1 MFLLVNQGSSRR
13 QTSKPNHFQAT
24 RITSPHLAAR
34 ASFPHGVHQQVCK
47 LDKSTRN
54 SISFHPHVIIIIEDQ
69 HRNICFL
76 KMNKRRRTSSVASR
90 GTEDDPDD
98 VQPEPTKRRRKLDP
112 SDLCQQLYDVLRN
125 QKREDGTLLCD
136 AFIRVPKRRQEPG
149 YYEVVSNPI
158 DLLKVQQKLK
168 TDEYRDM
175 DDLAADIQLMVNNAK
190 AFYMR
195 TSPEYKDATEL
206 WELCLTTKNRIMDEY
221 EDSEQKG
228 KIILKVGRLAR
239 KVTTRQD
246 DAEDTSESSTNP
258 DEESMQPYEDLFAA
272 VMTAT
277 DPQDNNRPLNTPFQL
292 RPSKKLYPE
301 YYEVIENPVDLKTVA
316 RRIQEGAYASL
327 IEMERD
333 LMLMCRNACQFNEP
347 GSQIYKDAKLLKK
360 IIVSAAKKQE
370 SNAGG
375 MLPKSMS
382 TVTSTRSKRGRSAV
396 QSLVAATAALADED
410 EDESDDEE
418 EDVNDGEESDNPQWQ
433 LFQTIKTAP
442 NSQGVRMSE
451 YYWKL
456 PSKRN
461 YPDYYK
467 AIKNP
472 ISLYQ
477 IRTKIKKGEYGTV
490 SEVAGDM
497 NIMFENAKKYNVH
510 TSRLYKCA
518 AKLQKIMQ
526 EKVQEL
532 LEFDQDSESDSDSEN
547 NLQQPKLIKR
557 ASNVLTRG
565 KYKDNVPLKKR
576 LHVLV
581 KCVMEYVCE
590 DGRQPMLMFME
601 KPSKK
606 LYADYYQIIQEPIDM
621 LGIEA
626 NIKAEKY
633 QSENELIA
641 DFKLMFNN
649 CRQYNEEGSLIYE
662 DANVLE
668 KVLMDK
674 VKELGPLSESGKPV
688 KSAASTPTRN
698 VGRPKKVVPLHVQK
712 LRTMYDTIK
721 EYHDTKGRQ
730 LSQIFM
736 KLPNKNE
743 YPDYYEVIKQPMN
756 MEKIASILKNNGYD
770 SLDELVSDFILM
782 FDNACKYNEPD
793 SQIYKDALILQ
804 RLVLQTKVQL
814 SEDDESVPDVAAAVQ
829 EILATIFTALYNHQD
844 EEGRCYSDSMAEL
857 PEHDIID
864 GKKVRGLSLDLIKR
878 RLDRGAYKRL
888 DRFQEDVFTC
898 LERARKLSRSDSQ
911 PFEDSVELQAFFL
924 RTRDDVTRSG
934 DLLHSPALN
943 YTLLNL
949 SEQVAD
955 LKRAKLQQELSLP
968 QEEESCD
975 ASDVKDVGNVSNV
988 GNTVSGGGV
997 AMSFNQEVYRPGD
1010 FVYVE
1015 PTERGMELS
1024 VMLIERLWTNA
1035 EGQQMLYGNVFYRP
1049 SETYHVASRKFIE
1062 KELFKSD
1069 SHLAVP
1075 LAKVAGRCSVL
1086 SVKDYFRMRPEGFPE
1101 KDVYVCESR
1110 YSTKARA
1117 FKKIKV
1123 WNFDPEHLKLV
1134 PRERPLETK
1143 RVVSVYKERLE
1154 KHKEEIAELEEGEKL
1169 IEKEKPNVITFN
1181 SDDME
1186 NTYFEQYNTCVGPI
1200 KTGDFVYVATDGGRQ
1215 QISQVDTIWSTK
1227 DGKCFFKG
1235 PWLLMPP
1242 EIPHAPTKLFYKQ
1255 EIFLSTV
1262 DGTHPI
1268 VAIVG
1273 KCAVLDYGEYVCSR
1287 PTEIPEDD
1295 VFICESTYDEGK
1307 NLMRK
1312 LGTEGLKK
1320 FNHSSEVTD
1329 DEIYFFRRPIN
1340 PPKEASPLLPKLES
1354 DILNMG
1360 VGLGVGVGVG
1370 VGEDSMDAGGPPS
1383 VGSTEAQPI
1392 LSNIQ
1397 TPVSAKKKATGKK
1410 LVTGYIL
1417 YSSKMRTQ
1425 ITQNNPES
1433 SFGEISRIVGNE
1445 WRKLPAGEKQA
1456 WEERAI
1462 KMNEDGGQIVNKPV
1476 AVMGVGPQPD
1486 QVFECCWDGCDWQF
1500 EDMTDCIDHCIAEQ
1514 NGHVQAS
1521 FANATADVEFQ
1532 CQWRGCGRTKKS
1544 VPPFPSVQRLARHV
1558 KEVHILKSNGR
1569 VVPPAERSK
1578 NYMASKGPTILPPME
1593 TETSAAATQT
1603 SGVPAVKQPEP
1614 VFITVPPRPSRVLH
1628 SDAYLRYIEGLNT
1641 ENRYISN
1648 WDKQMNASA
1657 ENTQIPDVAKLPA
1670 EWLGN
1675 GVGNHGNVVNAL
1687 WTLRDMM
1694 MRDVLAINKSL

>member
-1 MFLLVNQGSSRR
+1 MASIMSCVIVDYSSRTNFKYR
-13 QTSKPNHFQAT
+13 S
-24 RITSPHLAAR
+24 
-34 ASFPHGVHQQVCK
+34 G
-47 LDKSTRN
+47 
-54 SISFHPHVIIIIEDQ
+54 
-69 HRNICFL
+69 

-90 GTEDDPDD
+90 GTEDDGEDLP
-98 VQPEPTKRRRKLDP
+98 PEPTKRRKKLDP

-125 QKREDGTLLCD
+125 QKKEDGTLLCD

-195 TSPEYKDATEL
+195 TSPEYKDASEL
-206 WELCLTTKNRIMDEY
+206 WELCINTKNRIMEEY
-221 EDSEQKG
+221 EDPEPKG
-228 KIILKVGRLAR
+228 KLILKVGRLAR
-239 KVTTRQD
+239 KATLKQD

-258 DEESMQPYEDLFAA
+258 DEETMQQFEDLFAA

-277 DPQDNNRPLNTPFQL
+277 DPMDNNRPLHIVFQL
-292 RPSKKLYPE
+292 KPSKKLYPE
-301 YYEVIENPVDLKTVA
+301 YYDVIETPVDLKTVA
-316 RRIQEGAYASL
+316 RKIQEGAYSG
-327 IEMERD
+327 IGDMEKD
-333 LMLMCRNACQFNEP
+333 LMLMCRNACHFNEP

-360 IIVSAAKKQE
+360 IITAAARKQD
-370 SNAGG
+370 SVLGNNSIK
-375 MLPKSMS
+375 MTS
-382 TVTSTRSKRGRSAV
+382 TAPSTRSKRGSRTMA
-396 QSLVAATAALADED
+396 QSLIAQTATLPDED
-410 EDESDDEE
+410 EESDDEE
-418 EDVNDGEESDNPQWQ
+418 EEPAETEEADNPQWQ
-433 LFQTIKTAP
+433 LFQTIRTAP
-442 NSQGVRMSE
+442 NNQGVRMSE
-451 YYWKL
+451 YFWKL
-456 PSKRN
+456 PSKRL

-467 AIKNP
+467 MIKNP
-472 ISLYQ
+472 ISLLQ

-497 NIMFENAKKYNVH
+497 NIMFENAKKYNIH

-518 AKLQKIMQ
+518 VKLQKIMQ

-532 LEFDQDSESDSDSEN
+532 LEFDQDSDSDSESEN
-547 NLQQPKLIKR
+547 SSQQPKLIKR
-557 ASNVLTRG
+557 ASNLLTRG
-565 KYKDNVPLKKR
+565 KYKDNIPLKKR
-576 LHVLV
+576 LYALV
-581 KCVMEYVCE
+581 KCVIEYVCE

-606 LYADYYQIIQEPIDM
+606 LYPDYYQVIAEPIDM
-621 LGIEA
+621 LAIEA

-633 QSENELIA
+633 QSENELIQ

-662 DANVLE
+662 DANTLE

-674 VKELGPLSESGKPV
+674 VKELGPLPEAIKP
-688 KSAASTPTRN
+688 KSTASTPTRN
-698 VGRPKKVVPLHVQK
+698 VGRPKKVVPLHLQK

-721 EYHDTKGRQ
+721 DYHDAKGRQ
-730 LSQIFM
+730 LSLIFM

-756 MEKIASILKNNGYD
+756 MEKIASTLKNNGYE

-804 RLVLQTKVQL
+804 RLVLQTKLQL
-814 SEDDESVPDVAAAVQ
+814 SEDDESVPDVSAAVQ

-857 PEHDIID
+857 PEHDIVD

-878 RLDRGAYKRL
+878 RLDRGVYKRL

-898 LERARKLSRSDSQ
+898 LERARRLSRTDSQ

-924 RTRDDVTRSG
+924 RTRDEVTRGG

-943 YTLLNL
+943 YTLLDL
-949 SEQVAD
+949 SAQVAE
-955 LKRAKLQQELSLP
+955 LKRVKHQQELTMP
-968 QEEESCD
+968 NEDESCD
-975 ASDVKDVGNVSNV
+975 GNETKDSETNTSTESN
-988 GNTVSGGGV
+988 NDGGGS
-997 AMSFNQEVYRPGD
+997 MSFNQEVYRAGD
-1010 FVYVE
+1010 FAYIE
-1015 PTERGMELS
+1015 PTERGMEYS
-1024 VMLIERLWTNA
+1024 VVLIERLWTNT
-1035 EGQQMLYGNVFYRP
+1035 EGQQMLYGNLFYRP
-1049 SETYHVASRKFIE
+1049 SETYHVASRKFLD

-1069 SHLAVP
+1069 AHVAVP
-1075 LAKVAGRCSVL
+1075 LAKVAGRCCVL
-1086 SVKDYFRMRPEGFPE
+1086 SVKDYFRMQPEGFLE

-1123 WNFDPEHLKLV
+1123 WNFDPDHLKLI
-1134 PRERPLETK
+1134 PREKPLEPK
-1143 RVVSVYKERLE
+1143 RVISVYKERLE

-1169 IEKEKPNVITFN
+1169 TEKERPNVILYN
-1181 SDDME
+1181 PDDTE
-1186 NTYFEQYNTCVGPI
+1186 NTYYEQYNTCAGSV

-1215 QISQVDTIWSTK
+1215 QIAQVDAIWATK
-1227 DGKCFFKG
+1227 DGKCYFKG
-1235 PWLLMPP
+1235 PWLLMPG
-1242 EIPHAPTKLFYKQ
+1242 EVPHAPTKLFYKQ
-1255 EIFLSTV
+1255 ELFLSTV

-1273 KCAVLDYGEYVCSR
+1273 KCAVLDYGEYICSR

-1295 VFICESTYDEGK
+1295 IYICESLYDESK
-1307 NLMRK
+1307 NLMKK
-1312 LGTEGLKK
+1312 LSQEGLKK
-1320 FNHSSEVTD
+1320 FNHSAAVTE

-1340 PPKEASPLLPKLES
+1340 PAKEASPLLPKLEP
-1354 DILNMG
+1354 DVLGMG

-1383 VGSTEAQPI
+1383 VGSTEAQPV
-1392 LSNIQ
+1392 LSNTQ
-1397 TPVSAKKKATGKK
+1397 TPVSSKKKTAGKK

-1462 KMNEDGGQIVNKPV
+1462 KMNEDGGQLKGTSIT
-1476 AVMGVGPQPD
+1476 VGTNALQD
-1486 QVFECCWDGCDWQF
+1486 VVYECCWDNCDWQF

-1514 NGHVQAS
+1514 NGHVQSS
-1521 FANATADVEFQ
+1521 FTNAAPDVEFQ

-1569 VVPPAERSK
+1569 IIPPLERSK

-1593 TETSAAATQT
+1593 TAAATQT
-1603 SGVPAVKQPEP
+1603 SIVPVAKQPEP
-1614 VFITVPPRPSRVLH
+1614 MFVAVPPRPSRVLH
-1628 SDAYLRYIEGLNT
+1628 SDAYLRYIEGLNV

-1648 WDKQMNASA
+1648 WDKQMNATP
-1657 ENTQIPDVAKLPA
+1657 ENTQIPDITKLPA

-1687 WTLRDMM
+1687 WTLRNMM
-1694 MRDVLAINKSL
+1694 MRDVLAINKTL

>member
-1 MFLLVNQGSSRR
+1 
-13 QTSKPNHFQAT
+13 
-24 RITSPHLAAR
+24 
-34 ASFPHGVHQQVCK
+34 
-47 LDKSTRN
+47 
-54 SISFHPHVIIIIEDQ
+54 
-69 HRNICFL
+69 
-76 KMNKRRRTSSVASR
+76 MNKRRRTSSVASR
-90 GTEDDPDD
+90 GTEDDGDD
-98 VQPEPTKRRRKLDP
+98 IPPEPTKRRKKLDP

-149 YYEVVSNPI
+149 YYEVVTNPI

-206 WELCLTTKNRIMDEY
+206 WELCVNTKNRIMEEY
-221 EDSEQKG
+221 EDPEPKG
-228 KIILKVGRLAR
+228 KLILKVGRLAR
-239 KVTTRQD
+239 KATTKQD

-258 DEESMQPYEDLFAA
+258 DEETMQLFEDLFAA

-277 DPQDNNRPLNTPFQL
+277 DPADNNRPLHTMFQL
-292 RPSKKLYPE
+292 KPSKKLYPE
-301 YYEVIENPVDLKTVA
+301 YYDVIETPVDLKTVA
-316 RRIQEGAYASL
+316 RKIQEGVYSCVAD
-327 IEMERD
+327 MEKD

-360 IIVSAAKKQE
+360 IITAAARKQD
-370 SNAGG
+370 SG
-375 MLPKSMS
+375 LSSSIPKIA
-382 TVTSTRSKRGRSAV
+382 TTAPSTRSKRGSRTMA
-396 QSLVAATAALADED
+396 QSLIAQTASLPDED
-410 EDESDDEE
+410 EESDDEDE
-418 EDVNDGEESDNPQWQ
+418 EPAETEEADNPQWQ
-433 LFQTIKTAP
+433 LFQTIRTAP
-442 NSQGVRMSE
+442 NNQGVRMSE
-451 YYWKL
+451 YFWKL
-456 PSKRN
+456 PPKRL

-467 AIKNP
+467 MIKNP
-472 ISLYQ
+472 ISLLQ
-477 IRTKIKKGEYGTV
+477 IRTKIKKGQYGTV

-497 NIMFENAKKYNVH
+497 NIMFENAKKYNIH

-518 AKLQKIMQ
+518 VKLQKIMQ

-532 LEFDQDSESDSDSEN
+532 LEFDQDSDSDSEFEN
-547 NLQQPKLIKR
+547 SSHQPKLIKR
-557 ASNVLTRG
+557 ASNLLTRG
-565 KYKDNVPLKKR
+565 KYKDNIPLKKR
-576 LHVLV
+576 LYALV

-606 LYADYYQIIQEPIDM
+606 LYPDYYQVIAEPIDM
-621 LGIEA
+621 LAIEA

-633 QSENELIA
+633 QSENELIQ

-662 DANVLE
+662 DANTLE

-674 VKELGPLSESGKPV
+674 VKELGPLPETPKPT
-688 KSAASTPTRN
+688 KSSASTPTRN
-698 VGRPKKVVPLHVQK
+698 VGRPKKVVPLHLQK
-712 LRTMYDTIK
+712 LKTMYDTIK
-721 EYHDTKGRQ
+721 DYHDAKGRQ
-730 LSQIFM
+730 LSLIFM

-756 MEKIASILKNNGYD
+756 MEKIASTLKNNGYD
-770 SLDELVSDFILM
+770 NLDELVSDFILM

-804 RLVLQTKVQL
+804 RLVLQTKLQL
-814 SEDDESVPDVAAAVQ
+814 SEDDESVPDVSAAIQ

-857 PEHDIID
+857 PEHDIVD

-878 RLDRGAYKRL
+878 RLDRGVYKRL

-898 LERARKLSRSDSQ
+898 LERARRLSRTDSQ

-924 RTRDDVTRSG
+924 RTRDEVTRGG

-943 YTLLNL
+943 YTLLDL
-949 SEQVAD
+949 SAQVAE
-955 LKRAKLQQELSLP
+955 LKRVKQQQELTLP
-968 QEEESCD
+968 NEEESCD
-975 ASDVKDVGNVSNV
+975 GNDTKDSETNANTEGSNSDN
-988 GNTVSGGGV
+988 GGS
-997 AMSFNQEVYRPGD
+997 MSFNQEVYRAGD
-1010 FVYVE
+1010 FAYIE
-1015 PTERGMELS
+1015 PTERGMEYS
-1024 VMLIERLWTNA
+1024 VVLIERLWTNA
-1035 EGQQMLYGNVFYRP
+1035 EGQQMLYGNLFYRP
-1049 SETYHVASRKFIE
+1049 SETYHVASRKFLD

-1069 SHLAVP
+1069 AHVAVP
-1075 LAKVAGRCSVL
+1075 LSKVAGRCCVL
-1086 SVKDYFRMRPEGFPE
+1086 SVKDYFRMQPEGFLE

-1123 WNFDPEHLKLV
+1123 WNFDPDHLKLV
-1134 PRERPLETK
+1134 SRDKPLEPK
-1143 RVVSVYKERLE
+1143 RVISVYKERLE
-1154 KHKEEIAELEEGEKL
+1154 KHKEEIAELEEGEKPT
-1169 IEKEKPNVITFN
+1169 EKERPNVIVYN
-1181 SDDME
+1181 PDDTE
-1186 NTYFEQYNTCVGPI
+1186 NTYYEQYNTCAGSV

-1215 QISQVDTIWSTK
+1215 QIAQIDAIWSTK
-1227 DGKCFFKG
+1227 DGKCYFKG
-1235 PWLLMPP
+1235 PWLLMPA
-1242 EIPHAPTKLFYKQ
+1242 EVPHTPTKLFYKQ
-1255 EIFLSTV
+1255 ELFLSTV

-1273 KCAVLDYGEYVCSR
+1273 KCSVLDYGEYICSR

-1295 VFICESTYDEGK
+1295 IYICESLYDESK
-1307 NLMRK
+1307 NLMKK
-1312 LGTEGLKK
+1312 LGQEGLKK
-1320 FNHSSEVTD
+1320 FSHSTAVTE

-1340 PPKEASPLLPKLES
+1340 PAKVPGDVAQTQNQVKSVTPSSTQFEMEASPLLPKLEP
-1354 DILNMG
+1354 DVLGMG

-1383 VGSTEAQPI
+1383 VGSAEAQPV
-1392 LSNIQ
+1392 LSNTQ
-1397 TPVSAKKKATGKK
+1397 TPVSTKKKTAGKK

-1462 KMNEDGGQIVNKPV
+1462 KMNEDGGQLKGTSVS
-1476 AVMGVGPQPD
+1476 VGTNSVQD
-1486 QVFECCWDGCDWQF
+1486 VVYECCWDNCDWQF

-1514 NGHVQAS
+1514 NGHVQSS
-1521 FANATADVEFQ
+1521 FANASNDVEFQ

-1569 VVPPAERSK
+1569 IIPPSERSK

-1603 SGVPAVKQPEP
+1603 SNVPATKQPEP
-1614 VFITVPPRPSRVLH
+1614 MFVAVPPRPSRVLH
-1628 SDAYLRYIEGLNT
+1628 SDAYLRYIEALNV

-1648 WDKQMNASA
+1648 WDKQMNANSD
-1657 ENTQIPDVAKLPA
+1657 NTQIPDVTKLPA

-1687 WTLRDMM
+1687 WTLRNMM
-1694 MRDVLAINKSL
+1694 MRDVLAINKTL

>member
-1 MFLLVNQGSSRR
+1 MASS
-13 QTSKPNHFQAT
+13 
-24 RITSPHLAAR
+24 
-34 ASFPHGVHQQVCK
+34 
-47 LDKSTRN
+47 KSC
-54 SISFHPHVIIIIEDQ
+54 VIVDY
-69 HRNICFL
+69 RSG

-90 GTEDDPDD
+90 GTEDDGEDLP
-98 VQPEPTKRRRKLDP
+98 PEPTKRRKKLDP

-125 QKREDGTLLCD
+125 QKKEDGTLLCD

-206 WELCLTTKNRIMDEY
+206 WELCTNTKNRIMEEY
-221 EDSEQKG
+221 EDPEPKG
-228 KIILKVGRLAR
+228 KLILKVGRLAR
-239 KVTTRQD
+239 KATLKQD

-258 DEESMQPYEDLFAA
+258 DEETMQQFEDLFAA

-277 DPQDNNRPLNTPFQL
+277 DPTDNNRPLHTMFQL
-292 RPSKKLYPE
+292 KPSKKLYPE
-301 YYEVIENPVDLKTVA
+301 YYDVIETPVDLKTVA
-316 RRIQEGAYASL
+316 RKIQEGAYNG
-327 IEMERD
+327 IGDMEKD
-333 LMLMCRNACQFNEP
+333 LMLMCRNACHFNEP

-360 IIVSAAKKQE
+360 IITTAAKRQDTGLGNNSIKI
-370 SNAGG
+370 A
-375 MLPKSMS
+375 S
-382 TVTSTRSKRGRSAV
+382 TAPSTRSKRGSRTMA
-396 QSLVAATAALADED
+396 QSLIAQTALLPDED
-410 EDESDDEE
+410 EESDDEE
-418 EDVNDGEESDNPQWQ
+418 EESPETEEADNPQWQ
-433 LFQTIKTAP
+433 LFQTIRTAP
-442 NSQGVRMSE
+442 NNQGVRMSE
-451 YYWKL
+451 YFWKL
-456 PSKRN
+456 PSKRL

-467 AIKNP
+467 MIKNP
-472 ISLYQ
+472 ISLLQ

-497 NIMFENAKKYNVH
+497 NIMFENAKKYNIH

-518 AKLQKIMQ
+518 VKLQKIMQ

-532 LEFDQDSESDSDSEN
+532 LEFDQDSDSDSESEN
-547 NLQQPKLIKR
+547 SSQQPKLIKR
-557 ASNVLTRG
+557 ASNLLTRG
-565 KYKDNVPLKKR
+565 KYKDNIPLKKR
-576 LHVLV
+576 LYALV
-581 KCVMEYVCE
+581 KCVIEYVCE
-590 DGRQPMLMFME
+590 DGGRQPMLMFME

-606 LYADYYQIIQEPIDM
+606 LYPDYYQVIAEPIDM
-621 LGIEA
+621 LAIEA

-633 QSENELIA
+633 QNENELIQ

-662 DANVLE
+662 DANTLE

-674 VKELGPLSESGKPV
+674 VKELGPLPELIKP
-688 KSAASTPTRN
+688 KSTASTPTRN
-698 VGRPKKVVPLHVQK
+698 VGRPKKVVPLHLQK

-721 EYHDTKGRQ
+721 DYHDAKGRQ
-730 LSQIFM
+730 LSLIFM

-756 MEKIASILKNNGYD
+756 MEKIASSLKNNGYD

-804 RLVLQTKVQL
+804 RLVLQTKLQL
-814 SEDDESVPDVAAAVQ
+814 SEDDESVPDVSAAIQ

-857 PEHDIID
+857 PEHDIIE
-864 GKKVRGLSLDLIKR
+864 GKKIRGLSLDLIKR
-878 RLDRGAYKRL
+878 RLDRGVYKRL
-888 DRFQEDVFTC
+888 DRFQEDVFIC
-898 LERARKLSRSDSQ
+898 LERARRLSRTDSQ

-924 RTRDDVTRSG
+924 RTRDEITRGG
-934 DLLHSPALN
+934 DLLHSPSLN
-943 YTLLNL
+943 YTLLDL
-949 SEQVAD
+949 SAQVAE
-955 LKRAKLQQELSLP
+955 LKRVKHQQELTMP
-968 QEEESCD
+968 NEDESCD
-975 ASDVKDVGNVSNV
+975 GNETKDSETNTNTEGNHND
-988 GNTVSGGGV
+988 GGGS
-997 AMSFNQEVYRPGD
+997 MSFNQEVYRAGD
-1010 FVYVE
+1010 FAYIE
-1015 PTERGMELS
+1015 PTERGMEYS
-1024 VMLIERLWTNA
+1024 VVLIERLWTNT
-1035 EGQQMLYGNVFYRP
+1035 EGQQMLYGNLFYRP
-1049 SETYHVASRKFIE
+1049 SETYHVASRKFLD

-1069 SHLAVP
+1069 AHVAVP
-1075 LAKVAGRCSVL
+1075 LIKVAGRCCVL
-1086 SVKDYFRMRPEGFPE
+1086 SVKDYFRMQPEGFLE

-1123 WNFDPEHLKLV
+1123 WNFDPDHLKLI
-1134 PRERPLETK
+1134 PREKPLEPK
-1143 RVVSVYKERLE
+1143 RVISVYKERLE

-1169 IEKEKPNVITFN
+1169 TEKERPNVILYN
-1181 SDDME
+1181 PDDTE
-1186 NTYFEQYNTCVGPI
+1186 NTYYEQYNTCAGSV

-1215 QISQVDTIWSTK
+1215 QIAQVDAIWATK
-1227 DGKCFFKG
+1227 DGKCYFKG
-1235 PWLLMPP
+1235 PWLLMPG
-1242 EIPHAPTKLFYKQ
+1242 EVPHAPTKLFYKQ
-1255 EIFLSTV
+1255 ELFLSTV

-1273 KCAVLDYGEYVCSR
+1273 KCAVLDYGEYICSR

-1295 VFICESTYDEGK
+1295 IYICESLYDESK
-1307 NLMRK
+1307 NLMKK
-1312 LGTEGLKK
+1312 LNQEGLKK
-1320 FNHSSEVTD
+1320 FNHSATVTE

-1340 PPKEASPLLPKLES
+1340 PAKVPGDVAQTQNQVKSVTPSSAQFEMEASPLLPKLEP
-1354 DILNMG
+1354 DVLGMG

-1383 VGSTEAQPI
+1383 VGSTEAQPV

-1397 TPVSAKKKATGKK
+1397 TPVSSKKKTAGKK

-1462 KMNEDGGQIVNKPV
+1462 KMNEDGGQLKGSSIT
-1476 AVMGVGPQPD
+1476 VGSNALQD
-1486 QVFECCWDGCDWQF
+1486 VVYECCWDNCDWQF

-1514 NGHVQAS
+1514 NGHVQSS
-1521 FANATADVEFQ
+1521 FTNAAPDVDFQ

-1558 KEVHILKSNGR
+1558 KEVHILKANGR
-1569 VVPPAERSK
+1569 IIPPSERSK

-1603 SGVPAVKQPEP
+1603 SNIPATKQPEP
-1614 VFITVPPRPSRVLH
+1614 MFVAVPPRPSRVLH
-1628 SDAYLRYIEGLNT
+1628 SDAYLRYIEGLNV

-1648 WDKQMNASA
+1648 WDKQMNATP
-1657 ENTQIPDVAKLPA
+1657 ENTQIPDITKLPA

-1687 WTLRDMM
+1687 WTLRNMM
-1694 MRDVLAINKSL
+1694 MRDVLAINKTL

>member
-1 MFLLVNQGSSRR
+1 
-13 QTSKPNHFQAT
+13 
-24 RITSPHLAAR
+24 
-34 ASFPHGVHQQVCK
+34 
-47 LDKSTRN
+47 
-54 SISFHPHVIIIIEDQ
+54 
-69 HRNICFL
+69 
-76 KMNKRRRTSSVASR
+76 MNKRRRTSSVASR
-90 GTEDDPDD
+90 GTEDDGDD
-98 VQPEPTKRRRKLDP
+98 IPPEPTKRRKKLDP

-125 QKREDGTLLCD
+125 QKKEDGTLLCD

-175 DDLAADIQLMVNNAK
+175 DDLAADIHLMVNNAK

-206 WELCLTTKNRIMDEY
+206 WELCVNTKNRITEEY
-221 EDSEQKG
+221 EDPEPKG
-228 KIILKVGRLAR
+228 KLILKVGRLAR
-239 KVTTRQD
+239 KAAARQD
-246 DAEDTSESSTNP
+246 DAEDTSESSANL
-258 DEESMQPYEDLFAA
+258 DEETMQLFEDLFAA

-277 DPQDNNRPLNTPFQL
+277 DPTDNNRPLHIMFQL
-292 RPSKKLYPE
+292 KPSKKLYPE
-301 YYEVIENPVDLKTVA
+301 YYDVIETPIDLKTIA
-316 RRIQEGAYASL
+316 RKIQEGAYSS
-327 IEMERD
+327 IGDMEKD

-360 IIVSAAKKQE
+360 IITAAARRQDGGLG
-370 SNAGG
+370 SNT
-375 MLPKSMS
+375 PK
-382 TVTSTRSKRGRSAV
+382 TATTAPSTRSKRGSRTMA
-396 QSLVAATAALADED
+396 QSLIAQTAALVDED
-410 EDESDDEE
+410 DESDDEE
-418 EDVNDGEESDNPQWQ
+418 EEPAETEEADNPQWQ
-433 LFQTIKTAP
+433 LFQTIRTAP
-442 NSQGVRMSE
+442 NNQGVRMSE
-451 YYWKL
+451 YFWKL
-456 PSKRN
+456 PSKRL

-467 AIKNP
+467 MIKNP
-472 ISLYQ
+472 ISLLQ

-497 NIMFENAKKYNVH
+497 NIMFENAKKYNIH

-518 AKLQKIMQ
+518 VKLQKIMQ

-532 LEFDQDSESDSDSEN
+532 LEFDQDSDSDSESEN
-547 NLQQPKLIKR
+547 SSYQPKLIKR
-557 ASNVLTRG
+557 ASNLLTRG
-565 KYKDNVPLKKR
+565 KYKDNIPLKKR
-576 LHVLV
+576 LYTLV
-581 KCVMEYVCE
+581 KCVIEYVCE

-606 LYADYYQIIQEPIDM
+606 LYPDYYQVIAEPIDM
-621 LGIEA
+621 LAIEA

-633 QSENELIA
+633 QNESELIQ

-662 DANVLE
+662 DANTLE

-674 VKELGPLSESGKPV
+674 VKELGPLPDTS
-688 KSAASTPTRN
+688 KSKSTASTPTRN
-698 VGRPKKVVPLHVQK
+698 VGRPKKIVPLHLQK
-712 LRTMYDTIK
+712 LRTLYDTIK
-721 EYHDTKGRQ
+721 DYHDAKGRQ
-730 LSQIFM
+730 LSLIFM

-743 YPDYYEVIKQPMN
+743 YPDYYEVIKQPIH
-756 MEKIASILKNNGYD
+756 MEKIASILKNNGYEN
-770 SLDELVSDFILM
+770 LDELVSDFILM

-804 RLVLQTKVQL
+804 RLVLQSKLQL
-814 SEDDESVPDVAAAVQ
+814 SEDEESVPDVSAAVQ

-857 PEHDIID
+857 PEHDVID
-864 GKKVRGLSLDLIKR
+864 GKKIRGLSLDLIKR
-878 RLDRGAYKRL
+878 RLDRGVYKRL

-898 LERARKLSRSDSQ
+898 LERARRLSRTDSQ

-924 RTRDDVTRSG
+924 RTRDDATRAG

-943 YTLLNL
+943 YTLLDL
-949 SEQVAD
+949 SSQVAE
-955 LKRAKLQQELSLP
+955 LKRIKQQQELNLP
-968 QEEESCD
+968 NEDESCD
-975 ASDVKDVGNVSNV
+975 GNETKDSETNTNTETNNSDN
-988 GNTVSGGGV
+988 GGS
-997 AMSFNQEVYRPGD
+997 MSFNQEIYRAGD
-1010 FVYVE
+1010 FAYIE
-1015 PTERGMELS
+1015 PSERGMEYS
-1024 VMLIERLWTNA
+1024 VVLIERLWTNA
-1035 EGQQMLYGNVFYRP
+1035 EGQQMLYGNLFYRP
-1049 SETYHVASRKFIE
+1049 SETYHVASRKFLD

-1069 SHLAVP
+1069 AHVAIP
-1075 LAKVAGRCSVL
+1075 LAKVAGRCCVL
-1086 SVKDYFRMRPEGFPE
+1086 SVKDYFRMQPEGFLE

-1123 WNFDPEHLKLV
+1123 WNFDPDHLKLI
-1134 PRERPLETK
+1134 PREKLLEPK
-1143 RVVSVYKERLE
+1143 RVISVYKERLE

-1169 IEKEKPNVITFN
+1169 MEKEKPNVILYNPEDT
-1181 SDDME
+1181 E
-1186 NTYFEQYNTCVGPI
+1186 NTYYEQYNTCAGSV

-1215 QISQVDTIWSTK
+1215 QIAQIDAIWSTK
-1227 DGKCFFKG
+1227 DGKCYFKG
-1235 PWLLMPP
+1235 PWLLMPT
-1242 EIPHAPTKLFYKQ
+1242 EVPHTPTKLFYKQ
-1255 EIFLSTV
+1255 ELFLSTV

-1273 KCAVLDYGEYVCSR
+1273 KCAVLDYGEYICSR

-1295 VFICESTYDEGK
+1295 IYICESLYDESK
-1307 NLMRK
+1307 SLIRK
-1312 LGTEGLKK
+1312 LSQEGLKK
-1320 FNHSSEVTD
+1320 FNHTSAVTE
-1329 DEIYFFRRPIN
+1329 DEIYFFRRAIN
-1340 PPKEASPLLPKLES
+1340 PAKVSSDVAQTQNQVKSVTPSSAQFEMEASPLLPKLEPDVLS
-1354 DILNMG
+1354 MG

-1383 VGSTEAQPI
+1383 VGSTEAQPV
-1392 LSNIQ
+1392 LSNTQ
-1397 TPVSAKKKATGKK
+1397 TPVSTKKKTAGKK

-1462 KMNEDGGQIVNKPV
+1462 KMNEDGGQLKGTTTIGTNAMQDVV
-1476 AVMGVGPQPD
+1476 Y
-1486 QVFECCWDGCDWQF
+1486 ECCWDNCDWQF

-1514 NGHVQAS
+1514 NGHVQSS
-1521 FANATADVEFQ
+1521 FTNAPSGEYDPRRIIAATIVNRKIINANIADVEYQ

-1558 KEVHILKSNGR
+1558 KEVHILKSHGR
-1569 VVPPAERSK
+1569 IIPPSERSR
-1578 NYMASKGPTILPPME
+1578 NYMPSKGPTILPPME

-1603 SGVPAVKQPEP
+1603 NSLPATKQPEP
-1614 VFITVPPRPSRVLH
+1614 MFVAVPPRPSRVLH
-1628 SDAYLRYIEGLNT
+1628 SDAYLRYIEGLNV

-1648 WDKQMNASA
+1648 WDKQMNANPD
-1657 ENTQIPDVAKLPA
+1657 NTQIPDVTKLPA

-1687 WTLRDMM
+1687 WTLRNMM
-1694 MRDVLAINKSL
+1694 MRDVLAINKTL

>member
-1 MFLLVNQGSSRR
+1 
-13 QTSKPNHFQAT
+13 
-24 RITSPHLAAR
+24 
-34 ASFPHGVHQQVCK
+34 
-47 LDKSTRN
+47 
-54 SISFHPHVIIIIEDQ
+54 
-69 HRNICFL
+69 
-76 KMNKRRRTSSVASR
+76 MNKRRRTSSVASR
-90 GTEDDPDD
+90 GTEDDGDD
-98 VQPEPTKRRRKLDP
+98 IPPEPTKRRKKIDP

-125 QKREDGTLLCD
+125 QKKEDGTLLCD

-149 YYEVVSNPI
+149 YYEVVTNPI

-206 WELCLTTKNRIMDEY
+206 WELCINTKNRIMEEY
-221 EDSEQKG
+221 EDPEPKG
-228 KIILKVGRLAR
+228 KLILKVGRLAR
-239 KVTTRQD
+239 KATTKQE

-258 DEESMQPYEDLFAA
+258 DEETMQQFEDLFAA

-277 DPQDNNRPLNTPFQL
+277 DPADNNRPLHTMFQL
-292 RPSKKLYPE
+292 KPSKKLYPE
-301 YYEVIENPVDLKTVA
+301 YYDVIETPVDLKTVA
-316 RRIQEGAYASL
+316 RKIQEGAYSS
-327 IEMERD
+327 ITDMEKD

-360 IIVSAAKKQE
+360 IITAAARKQDIGL
-370 SNAGG
+370 S
-375 MLPKSMS
+375 S
-382 TVTSTRSKRGRSAV
+382 TVPKIATTAPSTRSKRGSRTMA
-396 QSLVAATAALADED
+396 QSLIAQTATLPDED
-410 EDESDDEE
+410 EESDDEE
-418 EDVNDGEESDNPQWQ
+418 DEPAETEEADNPQWQ
-433 LFQTIKTAP
+433 LFQTIRTAP
-442 NSQGVRMSE
+442 NNQGVRMSE
-451 YYWKL
+451 YFWKL
-456 PSKRN
+456 PSKRL

-467 AIKNP
+467 TIKNP
-472 ISLYQ
+472 ISLLQ

-497 NIMFENAKKYNVH
+497 NIMFENAKKYNIH

-518 AKLQKIMQ
+518 VKLQKIMQ
-526 EKVQEL
+526 EKVHEL
-532 LEFDQDSESDSDSEN
+532 LEFDQDSDSDSEFEN
-547 NLQQPKLIKR
+547 SSHQPKLIKR
-557 ASNVLTRG
+557 ASNLLTRG
-565 KYKDNVPLKKR
+565 KYKDNIPLKKR
-576 LHVLV
+576 LYALV
-581 KCVMEYVCE
+581 KCVIEYVCE

-606 LYADYYQIIQEPIDM
+606 LYPDYYQVIAEPIDM
-621 LGIEA
+621 LAIEA

-633 QSENELIA
+633 QSENELIQ

-662 DANVLE
+662 DANTLE
-668 KVLMDK
+668 RVLMDK
-674 VKELGPLSESGKPV
+674 VKELGPLPETPKPT
-688 KSAASTPTRN
+688 KSSASTPTRN
-698 VGRPKKVVPLHVQK
+698 VGRPKKVVPLHLQK
-712 LRTMYDTIK
+712 LKTMYDTIK
-721 EYHDTKGRQ
+721 DYHDAKGRQ
-730 LSQIFM
+730 LSLIFM

-756 MEKIASILKNNGYD
+756 MEKIASALKNNGYEN
-770 SLDELVSDFILM
+770 LDELVSDFILM

-804 RLVLQTKVQL
+804 RLVLQTKLQL
-814 SEDDESVPDVAAAVQ
+814 SEDEESVPDVSAAVQ

-857 PEHDIID
+857 PEHDIVD
-864 GKKVRGLSLDLIKR
+864 GKKIRGLSLDLIKR
-878 RLDRGAYKRL
+878 RLDRGVYKRL

-898 LERARKLSRSDSQ
+898 LERARRLSRTDSQ

-924 RTRDDVTRSG
+924 RTRDEVTRGG

-943 YTLLNL
+943 YTLLDL
-949 SEQVAD
+949 SAQVAE
-955 LKRAKLQQELSLP
+955 LKRVKQQQELSLP
-968 QEEESCD
+968 NEDESCD
-975 ASDVKDVGNVSNV
+975 GNETKDSETNTNTEGSNSDN
-988 GNTVSGGGV
+988 GGS
-997 AMSFNQEVYRPGD
+997 MSFNQEVYRAGD
-1010 FVYVE
+1010 FAYIE
-1015 PTERGMELS
+1015 PTERGMEYS
-1024 VMLIERLWTNA
+1024 VVLIERLWTNT
-1035 EGQQMLYGNVFYRP
+1035 E
-1049 SETYHVASRKFIE
+1049 
-1062 KELFKSD
+1062 D
-1069 SHLAVP
+1069 
-1075 LAKVAGRCSVL
+1075 
-1086 SVKDYFRMRPEGFPE
+1086 
-1101 KDVYVCESR
+1101 
-1110 YSTKARA
+1110 
-1117 FKKIKV
+1117 
-1123 WNFDPEHLKLV
+1123 HLKLI
-1134 PRERPLETK
+1134 PREKSLEPK
-1143 RVVSVYKERLE
+1143 RVISVYKERLE

-1169 IEKEKPNVITFN
+1169 TEKERPNVILYN
-1181 SDDME
+1181 PDDAE
-1186 NTYFEQYNTCVGPI
+1186 NTYYEQYNTCAGSV

-1215 QISQVDTIWSTK
+1215 QIAQIDAIWSTK
-1227 DGKCFFKG
+1227 DGKCYFKG
-1235 PWLLMPP
+1235 PWLLMPA
-1242 EIPHAPTKLFYKQ
+1242 EVPHAPTKLFYKQ
-1255 EIFLSTV
+1255 ELFLSTV

-1273 KCAVLDYGEYVCSR
+1273 KCAVLDYGEYICSR

-1295 VFICESTYDEGK
+1295 VYICESLYDESK
-1307 NLMRK
+1307 SLMKK
-1312 LGTEGLKK
+1312 LGQEGLKK
-1320 FNHSSEVTD
+1320 FNHNSAVTE

-1340 PPKEASPLLPKLES
+1340 PAKIPGDVAQTQNQVKSVTPSSAQFEMEASPLLPKLEP
-1354 DILNMG
+1354 DVLGMG

-1383 VGSTEAQPI
+1383 VGSAEAQPV
-1392 LSNIQ
+1392 LSNTQ
-1397 TPVSAKKKATGKK
+1397 TPVSTKKKTAGKK

-1462 KMNEDGGQIVNKPV
+1462 KMNEDGGQLKGNNVS
-1476 AVMGVGPQPD
+1476 VGTNALQD
-1486 QVFECCWDGCDWQF
+1486 VVYECCWDNCDWQF

-1514 NGHVQAS
+1514 NGHVQSSFINAAS
-1521 FANATADVEFQ
+1521 DVEFQ

-1569 VVPPAERSK
+1569 IIPPSERSK

-1603 SGVPAVKQPEP
+1603 SNISGAKQPEP
-1614 VFITVPPRPSRVLH
+1614 MFVAVPPRPSRVLH
-1628 SDAYLRYIEGLNT
+1628 SDAYLRYIEALNV

-1648 WDKQMNASA
+1648 WDKQMNANPD
-1657 ENTQIPDVAKLPA
+1657 NTQIPDVTKLPA

-1687 WTLRDMM
+1687 WTLRNMM
-1694 MRDVLAINKSL
+1694 MRDVLAINKTL

>member
-1 MFLLVNQGSSRR
+1 
-13 QTSKPNHFQAT
+13 
-24 RITSPHLAAR
+24 
-34 ASFPHGVHQQVCK
+34 
-47 LDKSTRN
+47 
-54 SISFHPHVIIIIEDQ
+54 
-69 HRNICFL
+69 
-76 KMNKRRRTSSVASR
+76 MNKRRRTSSVASR
-90 GTEDDPDD
+90 GTEDDGDD
-98 VQPEPTKRRRKLDP
+98 TPPEPTKRRKKLDP
-112 SDLCQQLYDVLRN
+112 SDLCQQLYEILRN
-125 QKREDGTLLCD
+125 QKKEDGTLLCD

-206 WELCLTTKNRIMDEY
+206 WELCLNTKNRIMEEY
-221 EDSEQKG
+221 EEPEPKG
-228 KIILKVGRLAR
+228 KLILKVGRLAR
-239 KVTTRQD
+239 KVTVRQD
-246 DAEDTSESSTNP
+246 DAEDTSESSTNL
-258 DEESMQPYEDLFAA
+258 DEETMQLFEDLFAA

-277 DPQDNNRPLNTPFQL
+277 DPTDNNRPLHIMFQL
-292 RPSKKLYPE
+292 KPSKKLYPE
-301 YYEVIENPVDLKTVA
+301 YYDVIETPIDLKTIA
-316 RRIQEGAYASL
+316 RKVQEGAYSSL
-327 IEMERD
+327 GDMEKD

-360 IIVSAAKKQE
+360 IITAAARRQDSGFG
-370 SNAGG
+370 SNIKIATTA
-375 MLPKSMS
+375 P
-382 TVTSTRSKRGRSAV
+382 STRSKRGSRTMA
-396 QSLVAATAALADED
+396 QSLIAQTASLRDED
-410 EDESDDEE
+410 DESDDEE
-418 EDVNDGEESDNPQWQ
+418 EEPAETEEADNPQWQ
-433 LFQTIKTAP
+433 LFQTIRTAP
-442 NSQGVRMSE
+442 NNQGIRMSE
-451 YYWKL
+451 YFWKL
-456 PSKRN
+456 PSKRL

-467 AIKNP
+467 TIKNP
-472 ISLYQ
+472 ISLLQ
-477 IRTKIKKGEYGTV
+477 IRTKIKKCEYGTV

-497 NIMFENAKKYNVH
+497 NIMFENAKKYNMH

-532 LEFDQDSESDSDSEN
+532 LEFDQDSDSDSESEN
-547 NLQQPKLIKR
+547 SSQQPKLIKR
-557 ASNVLTRG
+557 ASNLLTRG
-565 KYKDNVPLKKR
+565 KYKDNIPLKKR
-576 LHVLV
+576 LYALV
-581 KCVMEYVCE
+581 KCVIEYVCE

-606 LYADYYQIIQEPIDM
+606 LYPDYYQVIAEPIDM
-621 LGIEA
+621 LAIEA
-626 NIKAEKY
+626 NIKVEKY
-633 QSENELIA
+633 QNENELIQ

-662 DANVLE
+662 DANTLE

-674 VKELGPLSESGKPV
+674 VKELGPLPDTPRS
-688 KSAASTPTRN
+688 KSSASTPTRN
-698 VGRPKKVVPLHVQK
+698 VGRPKKIVPLHLQK
-712 LRTMYDTIK
+712 LRTLYDTIK
-721 EYHDTKGRQ
+721 DYHDTKGRQ
-730 LSQIFM
+730 LSLIFM

-743 YPDYYEVIKQPMN
+743 YPDYYEVIKQPIH
-756 MEKIASILKNNGYD
+756 MEKIASTLKNNGYD
-770 SLDELVSDFILM
+770 NLDELVSDFILM

-804 RLVLQTKVQL
+804 RLVLQSKLQL
-814 SEDDESVPDVAAAVQ
+814 SEDEESVPDVSAAVQ

-857 PEHDIID
+857 PEHDIVD
-864 GKKVRGLSLDLIKR
+864 GKKIRGLSLDLIKR
-878 RLDRGAYKRL
+878 RLDRGVYKRL

-898 LERARKLSRSDSQ
+898 LERARRLSRTDSQ

-924 RTRDDVTRSG
+924 RTRDEMTRAG

-943 YTLLNL
+943 YTLLDL
-949 SEQVAD
+949 SAQVAE
-955 LKRAKLQQELSLP
+955 LKRIKQQQELNLP
-968 QEEESCD
+968 NEEESCD
-975 ASDVKDVGNVSNV
+975 GNETKDSET
-988 GNTVSGGGV
+988 NTDTNNTDNGSS
-997 AMSFNQEVYRPGD
+997 MSFNQEVYRAGD
-1010 FVYVE
+1010 FTYIE
-1015 PTERGMELS
+1015 PTERGMEYS
-1024 VMLIERLWTNA
+1024 VVLIERLWTNA
-1035 EGQQMLYGNVFYRP
+1035 DHQQMLYGNLFYRP
-1049 SETYHVASRKFIE
+1049 SETYHVASRKFLD

-1069 SHLAVP
+1069 AHVAVP
-1075 LAKVAGRCSVL
+1075 LAKVAGRCCVL
-1086 SVKDYFRMRPEGFPE
+1086 SVKDYFRMQPEGFLE

-1123 WNFDPEHLKLV
+1123 WNFDPDHLTLV
-1134 PRERPLETK
+1134 PREKPLEPK
-1143 RVVSVYKERLE
+1143 RVISVYKERLE

-1169 IEKEKPNVITFN
+1169 MEKERPNVILYNPEDT
-1181 SDDME
+1181 E
-1186 NTYFEQYNTCVGPI
+1186 NTYYEQYSTCAGSV

-1215 QISQVDTIWSTK
+1215 QIAQVDAIWSTK
-1227 DGKCFFKG
+1227 DGKCYFKG
-1235 PWLLMPP
+1235 PWLLMPT
-1242 EIPHAPTKLFYKQ
+1242 EVPHTPTKLFYKQ
-1255 EIFLSTV
+1255 ELFLSTV

-1273 KCAVLDYGEYVCSR
+1273 KCAVLDYGEYICSR

-1295 VFICESTYDEGK
+1295 VYICESLYDESK
-1307 NLMRK
+1307 SLMKK
-1312 LGTEGLKK
+1312 LSQDGLKK
-1320 FNHSSEVTD
+1320 FNHTSAVTEDEV
-1329 DEIYFFRRPIN
+1329 YFFRRPIN
-1340 PPKEASPLLPKLES
+1340 PAKVSSDVAQTQSQVKSITPSSAQFEMEASPLLPKLEPDVLS
-1354 DILNMG
+1354 MG

-1383 VGSTEAQPI
+1383 VGSTEAQPV
-1392 LSNIQ
+1392 LSNTQ
-1397 TPVSAKKKATGKK
+1397 TPVSTKKKTAGKK

-1462 KMNEDGGQIVNKPV
+1462 KMNEDGGQLKGTTAIVTNATQDV
-1476 AVMGVGPQPD
+1476 VY
-1486 QVFECCWDGCDWQF
+1486 ECCWDNCDWQF

-1514 NGHVQAS
+1514 NGHVQSS
-1521 FANATADVEFQ
+1521 FANAPSDVEYQ

-1558 KEVHILKSNGR
+1558 KEVHILKSHGR
-1569 VVPPAERSK
+1569 IIPPSERSR
-1578 NYMASKGPTILPPME
+1578 NYMPSKGPTVLPPME

-1603 SGVPAVKQPEP
+1603 SNLPTAKQPEP
-1614 VFITVPPRPSRVLH
+1614 MFVAVPPTPSRVLH
-1628 SDAYLRYIEGLNT
+1628 SDAYLRYIEGLNV

-1648 WDKQMNASA
+1648 WDKQMNANPD
-1657 ENTQIPDVAKLPA
+1657 NTQIPDVTKLPA

-1675 GVGNHGNVVNAL
+1675 CWKPWECSKRLVDTQKYDDAGRVSHQ
-1687 WTLRDMM
+1687 
-1694 MRDVLAINKSL
+1694 

>member
-1 MFLLVNQGSSRR
+1 
-13 QTSKPNHFQAT
+13 
-24 RITSPHLAAR
+24 
-34 ASFPHGVHQQVCK
+34 
-47 LDKSTRN
+47 
-54 SISFHPHVIIIIEDQ
+54 
-69 HRNICFL
+69 
-76 KMNKRRRTSSVASR
+76 MNKRRRTSSVASR
-90 GTEDDPDD
+90 GTEDDGDD
-98 VQPEPTKRRRKLDP
+98 IPPEPTKRRKKIDP

-125 QKREDGTLLCD
+125 QKKEDGTLLCD

-149 YYEVVSNPI
+149 YYEVVTNPI

-206 WELCLTTKNRIMDEY
+206 WELCINTKNRIMEEY
-221 EDSEQKG
+221 EDPEPKG
-228 KIILKVGRLAR
+228 KLILKVGRLAR
-239 KVTTRQD
+239 KATTKQE

-258 DEESMQPYEDLFAA
+258 DEETMQQFEDLFAA

-277 DPQDNNRPLNTPFQL
+277 DPADNNRPLHTMFQL
-292 RPSKKLYPE
+292 KPSKKLYPE
-301 YYEVIENPVDLKTVA
+301 YYDVIETPVDLKTVA
-316 RRIQEGAYASL
+316 RKIQEGAYSS
-327 IEMERD
+327 ITDMEKD

-360 IIVSAAKKQE
+360 IITAAARKQDIGL
-370 SNAGG
+370 S
-375 MLPKSMS
+375 S
-382 TVTSTRSKRGRSAV
+382 TVPKIATTAPSTRSKRGSRTMA
-396 QSLVAATAALADED
+396 QSLIAQTATLPDED
-410 EDESDDEE
+410 EESDDEE
-418 EDVNDGEESDNPQWQ
+418 DEPAETEEADNPQWQ
-433 LFQTIKTAP
+433 LFQTIRTAP
-442 NSQGVRMSE
+442 NNQGVRMSE
-451 YYWKL
+451 YFWKL
-456 PSKRN
+456 PSKRL

-467 AIKNP
+467 TIKNP
-472 ISLYQ
+472 ISLLQ

-497 NIMFENAKKYNVH
+497 NIMFENAKKYNIH

-518 AKLQKIMQ
+518 VKLQKIMQ
-526 EKVQEL
+526 EKVHEL
-532 LEFDQDSESDSDSEN
+532 LEFDQDSDSDSEFEN
-547 NLQQPKLIKR
+547 SSHQPKLIKR
-557 ASNVLTRG
+557 ASNLLTRG
-565 KYKDNVPLKKR
+565 KYKDNIPLKKR
-576 LHVLV
+576 LYALV
-581 KCVMEYVCE
+581 KCVIEYVCE

-606 LYADYYQIIQEPIDM
+606 LYPDYYQVIAEPIDM
-621 LGIEA
+621 LAIEA

-633 QSENELIA
+633 QSENELIQ

-662 DANVLE
+662 DANTLE
-668 KVLMDK
+668 RVLMDK
-674 VKELGPLSESGKPV
+674 VKELGPLPETPKPT
-688 KSAASTPTRN
+688 KSSASTPTRN
-698 VGRPKKVVPLHVQK
+698 VGRPKKVVPLHLQK
-712 LRTMYDTIK
+712 LKTMYDTIK
-721 EYHDTKGRQ
+721 DYHDAKGRQ
-730 LSQIFM
+730 LSLIFM

-756 MEKIASILKNNGYD
+756 MEKIASALKNNGYEN
-770 SLDELVSDFILM
+770 LDELVSDFILM

-804 RLVLQTKVQL
+804 RLVLQTKLQL
-814 SEDDESVPDVAAAVQ
+814 SEDEESVPDVSAAVQ

-857 PEHDIID
+857 PEHDIVD
-864 GKKVRGLSLDLIKR
+864 GKKIRGLSLDLIKR
-878 RLDRGAYKRL
+878 RLDRGVYKRL

-898 LERARKLSRSDSQ
+898 LERARRLSRTDSQ

-924 RTRDDVTRSG
+924 RTRDEVTRGG

-943 YTLLNL
+943 YTLLDL
-949 SEQVAD
+949 SAQVAE
-955 LKRAKLQQELSLP
+955 LKRVKQQQELSLP
-968 QEEESCD
+968 NEDESCD
-975 ASDVKDVGNVSNV
+975 GNETKDSETNTNTEGSNSDN
-988 GNTVSGGGV
+988 GGS
-997 AMSFNQEVYRPGD
+997 MSFNQEVYRAGD
-1010 FVYVE
+1010 FAYIE
-1015 PTERGMELS
+1015 PTERGMEYS
-1024 VMLIERLWTNA
+1024 VVLIERLWTNT
-1035 EGQQMLYGNVFYRP
+1035 E
-1049 SETYHVASRKFIE
+1049 
-1062 KELFKSD
+1062 D
-1069 SHLAVP
+1069 
-1075 LAKVAGRCSVL
+1075 
-1086 SVKDYFRMRPEGFPE
+1086 
-1101 KDVYVCESR
+1101 
-1110 YSTKARA
+1110 
-1117 FKKIKV
+1117 
-1123 WNFDPEHLKLV
+1123 HLKLI
-1134 PRERPLETK
+1134 PREKSLEPK
-1143 RVVSVYKERLE
+1143 RVISVYKERLE

-1169 IEKEKPNVITFN
+1169 TEKERPNVILYN
-1181 SDDME
+1181 PDDAE
-1186 NTYFEQYNTCVGPI
+1186 NTYYEQYNTCAGSV

-1215 QISQVDTIWSTK
+1215 QIAQIDAIWSTK
-1227 DGKCFFKG
+1227 DGKCYFKG
-1235 PWLLMPP
+1235 PWLLMPA
-1242 EIPHAPTKLFYKQ
+1242 EVPHAPTKLFYKQ
-1255 EIFLSTV
+1255 ELFLSTV

-1273 KCAVLDYGEYVCSR
+1273 KCAVLDYGEYICSR

-1295 VFICESTYDEGK
+1295 VYICESLYDESK
-1307 NLMRK
+1307 SLMKK
-1312 LGTEGLKK
+1312 LGQEGLKK
-1320 FNHSSEVTD
+1320 FNHNSAVTE

-1340 PPKEASPLLPKLES
+1340 PAKIPGDVAQTQNQVKSVTPSSAQFEMEASPLLPKLEP
-1354 DILNMG
+1354 DVLGMG

-1383 VGSTEAQPI
+1383 VGSAEAQPV
-1392 LSNIQ
+1392 LSNTQ
-1397 TPVSAKKKATGKK
+1397 TPVSTKKKTAGKK

-1462 KMNEDGGQIVNKPV
+1462 KMNEDGGQLKGNNVS
-1476 AVMGVGPQPD
+1476 VGTNALQD
-1486 QVFECCWDGCDWQF
+1486 VVYECCWDNCDWQF

-1514 NGHVQAS
+1514 NGHVQSSFINAAS
-1521 FANATADVEFQ
+1521 DVEFQ

-1569 VVPPAERSK
+1569 IIPPTERSK

-1603 SGVPAVKQPEP
+1603 SNISGAKQPEP
-1614 VFITVPPRPSRVLH
+1614 MFVAVPPRPSRVLH
-1628 SDAYLRYIEGLNT
+1628 SDAYLRYIEALNV

-1648 WDKQMNASA
+1648 WDKQMNANPD
-1657 ENTQIPDVAKLPA
+1657 NTQIPDVTKLPA

-1687 WTLRDMM
+1687 WTLRNMM
-1694 MRDVLAINKSL
+1694 MRDVLAINKTL

>member
-1 MFLLVNQGSSRR
+1 
-13 QTSKPNHFQAT
+13 
-24 RITSPHLAAR
+24 
-34 ASFPHGVHQQVCK
+34 
-47 LDKSTRN
+47 
-54 SISFHPHVIIIIEDQ
+54 
-69 HRNICFL
+69 
-76 KMNKRRRTSSVASR
+76 MNKRRRTSSVASR
-90 GTEDDPDD
+90 GTEDDSEE
-98 VQPEPTKRRRKLDP
+98 VQPEPTKRRKKLDP
-112 SDLCQQLYDVLRN
+112 SDLCQQLYDILRN
-125 QKREDGTLLCD
+125 QKKEDGSLLCD

-175 DDLAADIQLMVNNAK
+175 DDLASDIQLMVNNAK

-195 TSPEYKDATEL
+195 TSTEYKDATEL
-206 WELCLTTKNRIMDEY
+206 WELCVNTKNRISEEY
-221 EDSEQKG
+221 EDPEPKG

-239 KVTTRQD
+239 KAAMKQEEI
-246 DAEDTSESSTNP
+246 EDTSESSTNP
-258 DEESMQPYEDLFAA
+258 DEESMQPYEDLFTA

-277 DPQDNNRPLNTPFQL
+277 DPIDNNRPLHTMFQL
-292 RPSKKLYPE
+292 KPSKKLYPE
-301 YYEVIENPVDLKTVA
+301 YYDVIENPVDLKTIA
-316 RRIQEGAYASL
+316 KKIQESAYGSL
-327 IEMERD
+327 SDMEKD

-360 IIVSAAKKQE
+360 IIVAAAKKQD
-370 SNAGG
+370 SGSGG
-375 MLPKSMS
+375 NMS
-382 TVTSTRSKRGRSAV
+382 KMSSTAPSTRSKRGSRG
-396 QSLVAATAALADED
+396 VAQALIAQTATLPDED
-410 EDESDDEE
+410 EESDDEE
-418 EDVNDGEESDNPQWQ
+418 EDTAETEESDNPQWQ
-433 LFQTIKTAP
+433 LFQTIRTAP
-442 NSQGVRMSE
+442 NNQGIRMSE
-451 YYWKL
+451 YFWKL
-456 PSKRN
+456 PSKRL

-467 AIKNP
+467 MIKNP
-472 ISLYQ
+472 ISLLQ

-497 NIMFENAKKYNVH
+497 NIMFENAKKYNIH

-518 AKLQKIMQ
+518 VKLQKLMQ

-532 LEFDQDSESDSDSEN
+532 LEFDQDSESESESEN
-547 NLQQPKLIKR
+547 NSQQPKLIKR
-557 ASNVLTRG
+557 ASNLLTRG
-565 KYKDNVPLKKR
+565 KYKDNIPLKKR
-576 LHVLV
+576 LHALV
-581 KCVMEYVCE
+581 KCVIEYVCE

-606 LYADYYQIIQEPIDM
+606 LYPDYYQVIAEPIDM

-633 QSENELIA
+633 QSENELIQ

-662 DANVLE
+662 DANTLE

-674 VKELGPLSESGKPV
+674 VKELGPLPEPVKPV
-688 KSAASTPTRN
+688 KSTASTPTRN
-698 VGRPKKVVPLHVQK
+698 VGRPKKVVPLHMQK

-721 EYHDTKGRQ
+721 DFRDVKGRQ
-730 LSQIFM
+730 LSLIFM

-756 MEKIASILKNNGYD
+756 MEKIASTLKNNGYE
-770 SLDELVSDFILM
+770 SLEEIVSDFILM

-804 RLVLQTKVQL
+804 RLVLQTKLQL
-814 SEDDESVPDVAAAVQ
+814 SEDEESVPDVSAAVQ
-829 EILATIFTALYNHQD
+829 ELLATIFTALYNHQD

-857 PEHDIID
+857 PEHDIVD

-898 LERARKLSRSDSQ
+898 LERARKLSRTDSQ

-924 RTRDDVTRSG
+924 RTRDEATRGG

-943 YTLLNL
+943 YTLLDL
-949 SEQVAD
+949 SAQVAE
-955 LKRAKLQQELSLP
+955 LKRVKLQQEAALP
-968 QEEESCD
+968 TEDESCD
-975 ASDVKDVGNVSNV
+975 GSESKEGAGTSNSSSGNITEN
-988 GNTVSGGGV
+988 GGS
-997 AMSFNQEVYRPGD
+997 MSFNQEVYRAGD
-1010 FVYVE
+1010 FAYIE
-1015 PTERGMELS
+1015 PTERGMEYS
-1024 VMLIERLWTNA
+1024 VVLIERLWTNA
-1035 EGQQMLYGNVFYRP
+1035 EGQQMLYGNLFYRP
-1049 SETYHVASRKFIE
+1049 SETYHVASRKFLD

-1069 SHLAVP
+1069 AHVAVP
-1075 LAKVAGRCSVL
+1075 LAKVAGRCCVL
-1086 SVKDYFRMRPEGFPE
+1086 SVKDYFRMQPDGFPE

-1123 WNFDPEHLKLV
+1123 WNFDPDHLKLV
-1134 PRERPLETK
+1134 QREKPLEPK
-1143 RVVSVYKERLE
+1143 RVISVYKERLE

-1169 IEKEKPNVITFN
+1169 IEKERPNVILFSQEDSDN
-1181 SDDME
+1181 S
-1186 NTYFEQYNTCVGPI
+1186 YYEQYNTCAGTV

-1215 QISQVDTIWSTK
+1215 QIAQIDSLWSTK
-1227 DGKCFFKG
+1227 DGKCYFKG
-1235 PWLLMPP
+1235 PFLLTPS
-1242 EIPHAPTKLFYKQ
+1242 EVPHTPTKLFYKQ
-1255 EIFLSTV
+1255 EMFLSTV
-1262 DGTHPI
+1262 EGTHPI

-1295 VFICESTYDEGK
+1295 VFICESTYDESK
-1307 NLMRK
+1307 NLMKK

-1320 FNHSSEVTD
+1320 FNHSSAVTD

-1340 PPKEASPLLPKLES
+1340 PAKVPSDVAQSQAQTKSVVPTTAHFEMDASPLLPKL
-1354 DILNMG
+1354 DPDVLGMG
-1360 VGLGVGVGVG
+1360 AGLGVGVGVG
-1370 VGEDSMDAGGPPS
+1370 AGEDSMDAGGPPS
-1383 VGSTEAQPI
+1383 VGSTEAQPV
-1392 LSNIQ
+1392 LSNAQ
-1397 TPVSAKKKATGKK
+1397 TPVSSKKKPTGKK

-1425 ITQNNPES
+1425 ITQNNPDS

-1456 WEERAI
+1456 WEERAV
-1462 KMNEDGGQIVNKPV
+1462 KMNEDGGQIKGNS
-1476 AVMGVGPQPD
+1476 GSGLGSPD
-1486 QVFECCWDGCDWQF
+1486 HVYECCWDNCDWQF

-1514 NGHVQAS
+1514 NGHVQNYFAS
-1521 FANATADVEFQ
+1521 APSGSFSDVEYQ
-1532 CQWRGCGRTKKS
+1532 CQWRGCGRMKKS

-1558 KEVHILKSNGR
+1558 KEVHILKGNGR
-1569 VVPPAERSK
+1569 VIPPAERSK
-1578 NYMASKGPTILPPME
+1578 FLPHSRNYVASKGPTVLPPME
-1593 TETSAAATQT
+1593 TAAATQT
-1603 SGVPAVKQPEP
+1603 SIVPIVKQPEP
-1614 VFITVPPRPSRVLH
+1614 MFVAVPPRPSRVLH
-1628 SDAYLRYIEGLNT
+1628 SDAYLRYIEGLNV

-1648 WDKQMNASA
+1648 WDKQMNATS
-1657 ENTQIPDVAKLPA
+1657 ENTQIPEVTKLPA

-1687 WTLRDMM
+1687 WTLRNMM
-1694 MRDVLAINKSL
+1694 MRDVLAINKTL

>member
-1 MFLLVNQGSSRR
+1 
-13 QTSKPNHFQAT
+13 
-24 RITSPHLAAR
+24 
-34 ASFPHGVHQQVCK
+34 
-47 LDKSTRN
+47 
-54 SISFHPHVIIIIEDQ
+54 
-69 HRNICFL
+69 
-76 KMNKRRRTSSVASR
+76 MNKRRRTSSVASR
-90 GTEDDPDD
+90 GTEDDGDD
-98 VQPEPTKRRRKLDP
+98 IPPEPTKRRKKLDP

-125 QKREDGTLLCD
+125 QKKEDGTLLCD

-175 DDLAADIQLMVNNAK
+175 DDLAADIHLMVNNAK

-206 WELCLTTKNRIMDEY
+206 WELCVNTKNRITEEY
-221 EDSEQKG
+221 EDPEPKG
-228 KIILKVGRLAR
+228 KLILKVGRLAR
-239 KVTTRQD
+239 KAAARQD
-246 DAEDTSESSTNP
+246 DAEDTSESSANL
-258 DEESMQPYEDLFAA
+258 DEETMQLFEDLFAA

-277 DPQDNNRPLNTPFQL
+277 DPTDNNRPLHIMFQL
-292 RPSKKLYPE
+292 KPSKKLYPE
-301 YYEVIENPVDLKTVA
+301 YYDVIETPIDLKTIA
-316 RRIQEGAYASL
+316 RKIQEGAYSS
-327 IEMERD
+327 IGDMEKD

-360 IIVSAAKKQE
+360 IITAAARRQDGGLG
-370 SNAGG
+370 SNT
-375 MLPKSMS
+375 PK
-382 TVTSTRSKRGRSAV
+382 TATTAPSTRSKRGSRTMA
-396 QSLVAATAALADED
+396 QSLIAQTAALVDED
-410 EDESDDEE
+410 DESDDEE
-418 EDVNDGEESDNPQWQ
+418 EEPAETEEADNPQWQ
-433 LFQTIKTAP
+433 LFQTIRTAP
-442 NSQGVRMSE
+442 NNQGVRMSE
-451 YYWKL
+451 YFWKL
-456 PSKRN
+456 PSKRL

-467 AIKNP
+467 MIKNP
-472 ISLYQ
+472 ISLLQ

-497 NIMFENAKKYNVH
+497 NIMFENAKKYNIH

-518 AKLQKIMQ
+518 VKLQKIMQ

-532 LEFDQDSESDSDSEN
+532 LEFDQDSDSDSESEN
-547 NLQQPKLIKR
+547 SSYQPKLIKR
-557 ASNVLTRG
+557 ASNLLTRG
-565 KYKDNVPLKKR
+565 KYKDNIPLKKR
-576 LHVLV
+576 LYTLV
-581 KCVMEYVCE
+581 KCVIEYVCE

-606 LYADYYQIIQEPIDM
+606 LYPDYYQVIAEPIDM
-621 LGIEA
+621 LAIEA

-633 QSENELIA
+633 QNESELIQ

-662 DANVLE
+662 DANTLE

-674 VKELGPLSESGKPV
+674 VKELGPLPDTS
-688 KSAASTPTRN
+688 KSKSTASTPTRN
-698 VGRPKKVVPLHVQK
+698 VGRPKKIVPLHLQK
-712 LRTMYDTIK
+712 LRTLYDTIK
-721 EYHDTKGRQ
+721 DYHDAKGRQ
-730 LSQIFM
+730 LSLIFM

-743 YPDYYEVIKQPMN
+743 YPDYYEVIKQPIH
-756 MEKIASILKNNGYD
+756 MEKIASILKNNGYEN
-770 SLDELVSDFILM
+770 LDELVSDFILM

-804 RLVLQTKVQL
+804 RLVLQSKLQL
-814 SEDDESVPDVAAAVQ
+814 SEDEESVPDVSAAVQ

-857 PEHDIID
+857 PEHDVID
-864 GKKVRGLSLDLIKR
+864 GKKIRGLSLDLIKR
-878 RLDRGAYKRL
+878 RLDRGVYKRL

-898 LERARKLSRSDSQ
+898 LERARRLSRTDSQ

-924 RTRDDVTRSG
+924 RTRDDATRAG

-943 YTLLNL
+943 YTLLDL
-949 SEQVAD
+949 SSQVAE
-955 LKRAKLQQELSLP
+955 LKRIKQQQELNLP
-968 QEEESCD
+968 NEDESCD
-975 ASDVKDVGNVSNV
+975 GNETKDSETNTNTETNNSDN
-988 GNTVSGGGV
+988 GGS
-997 AMSFNQEVYRPGD
+997 MSFNQEIYRAGD
-1010 FVYVE
+1010 FAYIE
-1015 PTERGMELS
+1015 PSERGMEYS
-1024 VMLIERLWTNA
+1024 VVLIERLWTNA
-1035 EGQQMLYGNVFYRP
+1035 EGQQMLYGNLFYRP
-1049 SETYHVASRKFIE
+1049 SETYHVASRKFLD

-1069 SHLAVP
+1069 AHVAIP
-1075 LAKVAGRCSVL
+1075 LAKVAGRCCVL
-1086 SVKDYFRMRPEGFPE
+1086 SVKDYFRMQPEGFLE

-1123 WNFDPEHLKLV
+1123 WNFDPDHLKLI
-1134 PRERPLETK
+1134 PREKLLEPK
-1143 RVVSVYKERLE
+1143 RVISVYKERLE

-1169 IEKEKPNVITFN
+1169 MEKEKPNVILYNPEDT
-1181 SDDME
+1181 E
-1186 NTYFEQYNTCVGPI
+1186 NTYYEQYNTCAGSV

-1215 QISQVDTIWSTK
+1215 QIAQIDAIWSTK
-1227 DGKCFFKG
+1227 DGKCYFKG
-1235 PWLLMPP
+1235 PWLLMPT
-1242 EIPHAPTKLFYKQ
+1242 EVPHTPTKLFYKQ
-1255 EIFLSTV
+1255 ELFLSTV

-1273 KCAVLDYGEYVCSR
+1273 KCAVLDYGEYICSR

-1295 VFICESTYDEGK
+1295 IYICESLYDESK
-1307 NLMRK
+1307 SLIRK
-1312 LGTEGLKK
+1312 LSQEGLKK
-1320 FNHSSEVTD
+1320 FNHTSAVTE
-1329 DEIYFFRRPIN
+1329 DEIYFFRRAIN
-1340 PPKEASPLLPKLES
+1340 PAKVSSDVAQTQNQVKSVTPSSAQFEMEASPLLPKLEPDVLS
-1354 DILNMG
+1354 MG

-1383 VGSTEAQPI
+1383 VGSTEAQPV
-1392 LSNIQ
+1392 LSNTQ
-1397 TPVSAKKKATGKK
+1397 TPVSTKKKTAGKK

-1462 KMNEDGGQIVNKPV
+1462 KMNEDGGQLKGTTTIGTNAMQDVV
-1476 AVMGVGPQPD
+1476 Y
-1486 QVFECCWDGCDWQF
+1486 ECCWDNCDWQF

-1514 NGHVQAS
+1514 NGHVQSS
-1521 FANATADVEFQ
+1521 FTNAPSDVEYQ

-1558 KEVHILKSNGR
+1558 KEVHILKSHGR
-1569 VVPPAERSK
+1569 IIPPSERSR
-1578 NYMASKGPTILPPME
+1578 NYMPSKGPTILPPME

-1603 SGVPAVKQPEP
+1603 NSLPATKQPEP
-1614 VFITVPPRPSRVLH
+1614 MFVAVPPRPSRVLH
-1628 SDAYLRYIEGLNT
+1628 SDAYLRYIEGLNV

-1648 WDKQMNASA
+1648 WDKQMNANPD
-1657 ENTQIPDVAKLPA
+1657 NTQIPDVTKLPA

-1687 WTLRDMM
+1687 WTLRNMM
-1694 MRDVLAINKSL
+1694 MRDVLAINKTL

>member
-1 MFLLVNQGSSRR
+1 
-13 QTSKPNHFQAT
+13 
-24 RITSPHLAAR
+24 
-34 ASFPHGVHQQVCK
+34 
-47 LDKSTRN
+47 
-54 SISFHPHVIIIIEDQ
+54 
-69 HRNICFL
+69 
-76 KMNKRRRTSSVASR
+76 MNKRRRTSSVASR
-90 GTEDDPDD
+90 GTEDDGDD
-98 VQPEPTKRRRKLDP
+98 IPPEPTKRRKKLDP

-125 QKREDGTLLCD
+125 QKKEDGTLLCD

-149 YYEVVSNPI
+149 YYEVVTNPI

-206 WELCLTTKNRIMDEY
+206 WELCINTKNRITEEY
-221 EDSEQKG
+221 EDPEPKG
-228 KIILKVGRLAR
+228 KLILKVARLAR
-239 KVTTRQD
+239 KVATKQE

-258 DEESMQPYEDLFAA
+258 DEETIQLFEDLFAA

-277 DPQDNNRPLNTPFQL
+277 DPTDNNRPLHTMFQL
-292 RPSKKLYPE
+292 KPSKKLYPE
-301 YYEVIENPVDLKTVA
+301 YYDVIETPVDLKTVA
-316 RRIQEGAYASL
+316 RKIQEGAYSSVAD
-327 IEMERD
+327 MEKD

-360 IIVSAAKKQE
+360 IITAAARKQDTGI
-370 SNAGG
+370 SSSI
-375 MLPKSMS
+375 PKIA
-382 TVTSTRSKRGRSAV
+382 TTAPSTRSKRGSRTMA
-396 QSLVAATAALADED
+396 QSLIAQTATLPDED
-410 EDESDDEE
+410 EESDDEE
-418 EDVNDGEESDNPQWQ
+418 EESAETEEADNPQWQ
-433 LFQTIKTAP
+433 LFQTIRTAP
-442 NSQGVRMSE
+442 NNQGVRMSE
-451 YYWKL
+451 YFWKL
-456 PSKRN
+456 PSKRL

-467 AIKNP
+467 MIKNP
-472 ISLYQ
+472 ISLLQ

-497 NIMFENAKKYNVH
+497 NIMFENAKKYNIH

-518 AKLQKIMQ
+518 VKLQKIMQ

-532 LEFDQDSESDSDSEN
+532 LEFDQVNDSDSDSEFEN
-547 NLQQPKLIKR
+547 SSHQPKLIKR
-557 ASNVLTRG
+557 ASNLLTRG
-565 KYKDNVPLKKR
+565 KYKDNIPLKKR
-576 LHVLV
+576 LYALV
-581 KCVMEYVCE
+581 KCVIEYVCE

-606 LYADYYQIIQEPIDM
+606 LYPDYYQVIAEPIDM
-621 LGIEA
+621 LAIEA

-633 QSENELIA
+633 QSENELIQ

-662 DANVLE
+662 DANTLE

-674 VKELGPLSESGKPV
+674 VKELGPLPETPKPV
-688 KSAASTPTRN
+688 KSSASTPTRN
-698 VGRPKKVVPLHVQK
+698 VGRPKKVIPLHIQK

-721 EYHDTKGRQ
+721 DYHDAKGRQ
-730 LSQIFM
+730 LSLIFM

-756 MEKIASILKNNGYD
+756 MEKIASTLKNNGYEN
-770 SLDELVSDFILM
+770 LDELVSDFILM

-804 RLVLQTKVQL
+804 RLVLQTKLQL
-814 SEDDESVPDVAAAVQ
+814 SEDEESVPDVSAAIQ

-857 PEHDIID
+857 PEHDIVD

-878 RLDRGAYKRL
+878 RLDRGVYKRL

-898 LERARKLSRSDSQ
+898 LERARRLSRTDSQ

-924 RTRDDVTRSG
+924 RTRDEVTRGG

-943 YTLLNL
+943 YTLLDL
-949 SEQVAD
+949 SAQVAE
-955 LKRAKLQQELSLP
+955 LKRVKQQQELALP
-968 QEEESCD
+968 NEEESCD
-975 ASDVKDVGNVSNV
+975 GNETKDSETNANVEGTNSDN
-988 GNTVSGGGV
+988 GGS
-997 AMSFNQEVYRPGD
+997 MSFNQEVYRAGD
-1010 FVYVE
+1010 FAYIE
-1015 PTERGMELS
+1015 PTERGMEYS
-1024 VMLIERLWTNA
+1024 VVLIERLWTNA
-1035 EGQQMLYGNVFYRP
+1035 EGQQMLYGNLFYRP
-1049 SETYHVASRKFIE
+1049 SETYHVASRKFLD

-1069 SHLAVP
+1069 AHVAVP
-1075 LAKVAGRCSVL
+1075 LAKVAGRCCVL
-1086 SVKDYFRMRPEGFPE
+1086 SVKDYFRMQPEGFLE

-1123 WNFDPEHLKLV
+1123 WNFDPDHLKLV
-1134 PRERPLETK
+1134 SRDKPLEPK
-1143 RVVSVYKERLE
+1143 RVISVYKERLE
-1154 KHKEEIAELEEGEKL
+1154 KHKEEIAELEEGEKPT
-1169 IEKEKPNVITFN
+1169 EKERPNVILYN
-1181 SDDME
+1181 SEDTE
-1186 NTYFEQYNTCVGPI
+1186 NTYYEQYNTCAGSV

-1215 QISQVDTIWSTK
+1215 QIAQIDAIWSTK
-1227 DGKCFFKG
+1227 DGKCYFKG
-1235 PWLLMPP
+1235 PWLLMPA
-1242 EIPHAPTKLFYKQ
+1242 EVPHTPTKLFYKQ
-1255 EIFLSTV
+1255 ELFLSTV

-1273 KCAVLDYGEYVCSR
+1273 KCAVLDYGEYICSR

-1295 VFICESTYDEGK
+1295 VYICESLYDESK
-1307 NLMRK
+1307 SLMKK
-1312 LGTEGLKK
+1312 LGQEGLKK
-1320 FNHSSEVTD
+1320 FNHNSAVTE

-1340 PPKEASPLLPKLES
+1340 PAKVPGDVAQTQNQVKSVTPSSTQFEMEASPLLPKLEP
-1354 DILNMG
+1354 DVLGMG
-1360 VGLGVGVGVG
+1360 VGLGVGVGVGVG

-1383 VGSTEAQPI
+1383 VGSAEAQPV
-1392 LSNIQ
+1392 LSNTQ
-1397 TPVSAKKKATGKK
+1397 TPVSTKKKTAGKK

-1462 KMNEDGGQIVNKPV
+1462 KMNEDGGQLKGTSVS
-1476 AVMGVGPQPD
+1476 VGTNSIQD
-1486 QVFECCWDGCDWQF
+1486 VVYECCWDNCDWQF

-1514 NGHVQAS
+1514 NGHVQSSFINAAS
-1521 FANATADVEFQ
+1521 DVEFQ

-1569 VVPPAERSK
+1569 IIPPSERSK

-1603 SGVPAVKQPEP
+1603 SNMPAAKQPEP
-1614 VFITVPPRPSRVLH
+1614 MFVAVPPRPSRVLH
-1628 SDAYLRYIEGLNT
+1628 SDAYLRYIEALNV

-1648 WDKQMNASA
+1648 WDKQMNANPD
-1657 ENTQIPDVAKLPA
+1657 NTQIPDVTKLPA

-1687 WTLRDMM
+1687 WTLRNMM
-1694 MRDVLAINKSL
+1694 MRDVLAINKTL

>member
-1 MFLLVNQGSSRR
+1 
-13 QTSKPNHFQAT
+13 
-24 RITSPHLAAR
+24 
-34 ASFPHGVHQQVCK
+34 
-47 LDKSTRN
+47 
-54 SISFHPHVIIIIEDQ
+54 
-69 HRNICFL
+69 
-76 KMNKRRRTSSVASR
+76 MNKRRRTSSVASR
-90 GTEDDPDD
+90 GAEDDGDD
-98 VQPEPTKRRRKLDP
+98 IPPEPTKRRKKLDP
-112 SDLCQQLYDVLRN
+112 SDLCQQLYDILRN
-125 QKREDGTLLCD
+125 QKKEDGSLLCD

-206 WELCLTTKNRIMDEY
+206 WELCVNTKNRIMEEY
-221 EDSEQKG
+221 EEPEPKG
-228 KIILKVGRLAR
+228 KLILKVGRLAR

-246 DAEDTSESSTNP
+246 DAEDTSESSTNL
-258 DEESMQPYEDLFAA
+258 DEETMQQFEDLFAA

-277 DPQDNNRPLNTPFQL
+277 DPTDNNRPLHLMFQL
-292 RPSKKLYPE
+292 KPSKKLYPE
-301 YYEVIENPVDLKTVA
+301 YYDVIETPIDLKTIA
-316 RRIQEGAYASL
+316 RKIQEGAYSSL
-327 IEMERD
+327 GDMEKD

-360 IIVSAAKKQE
+360 IITAAARRQDSGFG
-370 SNAGG
+370 SNA
-375 MLPKSMS
+375 LKIATTAP
-382 TVTSTRSKRGRSAV
+382 STRSKRGSRTMA
-396 QSLVAATAALADED
+396 QSLIAQTATLRDED
-410 EDESDDEE
+410 DESDDEE
-418 EDVNDGEESDNPQWQ
+418 EEPAETEEADNPQWQ
-433 LFQTIKTAP
+433 LFQTIRTAP
-442 NSQGVRMSE
+442 NNQGVRMSE
-451 YYWKL
+451 YFWKL
-456 PSKRN
+456 PSKRL

-467 AIKNP
+467 TIKNP
-472 ISLYQ
+472 ISLLQ
-477 IRTKIKKGEYGTV
+477 IRTKIKRGEYGTV

-497 NIMFENAKKYNVH
+497 NIMFENAKKYNMH

-532 LEFDQDSESDSDSEN
+532 LEFDQDSDSDSESEN
-547 NLQQPKLIKR
+547 SSQQPKLIKR
-557 ASNVLTRG
+557 ASNLLTRG
-565 KYKDNVPLKKR
+565 KYKDNIPLKKR
-576 LHVLV
+576 LYALV
-581 KCVMEYVCE
+581 KCVIEYCE

-606 LYADYYQIIQEPIDM
+606 LYPDYYQVIAEPIDM
-621 LGIEA
+621 LAIEA
-626 NIKAEKY
+626 NIKVEKY
-633 QSENELIA
+633 QNENELIQ

-662 DANVLE
+662 DANTLE

-674 VKELGPLSESGKPV
+674 VKELGPLPDTPRS
-688 KSAASTPTRN
+688 KSSASTPTRN
-698 VGRPKKVVPLHVQK
+698 VGRPKKIVPLHLQK
-712 LRTMYDTIK
+712 LRTLYDTIK
-721 EYHDTKGRQ
+721 DYHDAKGRQ
-730 LSQIFM
+730 LSLIFM

-743 YPDYYEVIKQPMN
+743 YPDYYEVIKQPIH
-756 MEKIASILKNNGYD
+756 MEKIASTLKNNGYD
-770 SLDELVSDFILM
+770 NLDELVSDFILM

-804 RLVLQTKVQL
+804 RLVLQSKLQL
-814 SEDDESVPDVAAAVQ
+814 SEDEESVPDVSAAVQ

-857 PEHDIID
+857 PEHDIVD

-878 RLDRGAYKRL
+878 RLDRGVYKRL

-898 LERARKLSRSDSQ
+898 LERARRLSRTDSQ

-924 RTRDDVTRSG
+924 RTRDEVTRGG

-943 YTLLNL
+943 YTLLDL
-949 SEQVAD
+949 SGQVAE
-955 LKRAKLQQELSLP
+955 LKRIKQQQELNLP
-968 QEEESCD
+968 NEDESCD
-975 ASDVKDVGNVSNV
+975 GNETKDSET
-988 GNTVSGGGV
+988 NTNTDTNNTDNGGS
-997 AMSFNQEVYRPGD
+997 MSFNQEVYRAGD
-1010 FVYVE
+1010 FTYIE
-1015 PTERGMELS
+1015 PTERGMEYS
-1024 VMLIERLWTNA
+1024 VVLIERLWTNA
-1035 EGQQMLYGNVFYRP
+1035 DGQQMLYGNLFYRP
-1049 SETYHVASRKFIE
+1049 SETYHVASRKFLD

-1069 SHLAVP
+1069 AHVAVP
-1075 LAKVAGRCSVL
+1075 LAKVAGRCCVL
-1086 SVKDYFRMRPEGFPE
+1086 SVKDYFRMQPEGFQE

-1123 WNFDPEHLKLV
+1123 WNFDPDHLSLV
-1134 PRERPLETK
+1134 PREKPLEPK
-1143 RVVSVYKERLE
+1143 RVISVYKERLE

-1169 IEKEKPNVITFN
+1169 MEKERPNVILYN
-1181 SDDME
+1181 PDDTE
-1186 NTYFEQYNTCVGPI
+1186 NTYYEQYGTCAGSV

-1215 QISQVDTIWSTK
+1215 QIAQVDAIWSTK
-1227 DGKCFFKG
+1227 DGKCYFKG
-1235 PWLLMPP
+1235 PWLLMPT
-1242 EIPHAPTKLFYKQ
+1242 EVPHTPTKLFYKQ
-1255 EIFLSTV
+1255 ELFLSTV

-1273 KCAVLDYGEYVCSR
+1273 KCAVLDYGEYICSR

-1295 VFICESTYDEGK
+1295 VYICESLYDESK
-1307 NLMRK
+1307 SLMKK
-1312 LGTEGLKK
+1312 LSQDGLKK
-1320 FNHSSEVTD
+1320 FNHTSTVTE

-1340 PPKEASPLLPKLES
+1340 PAKVSSDLAQTQSQVKSVTPSSAQFEMEASPLLPKLEPDVLS
-1354 DILNMG
+1354 MG

-1383 VGSTEAQPI
+1383 VGSTEAQPV
-1392 LSNIQ
+1392 LSNTQ
-1397 TPVSAKKKATGKK
+1397 TPVSTKKKTAGKK

-1462 KMNEDGGQIVNKPV
+1462 KMNEDGGQLKGTTTVNTNATQDV
-1476 AVMGVGPQPD
+1476 VY
-1486 QVFECCWDGCDWQF
+1486 ECCWDNCDWQF

-1514 NGHVQAS
+1514 NGHVQSS
-1521 FANATADVEFQ
+1521 FVNAPSDVEFQ

-1558 KEVHILKSNGR
+1558 KEVHILKSHGR
-1569 VVPPAERSK
+1569 IIPPSERSR
-1578 NYMASKGPTILPPME
+1578 NYMPSKGPTVLPPME

-1603 SGVPAVKQPEP
+1603 SSVPAAKQPEP
-1614 VFITVPPRPSRVLH
+1614 MFVAVPPRPSRVLH
-1628 SDAYLRYIEGLNT
+1628 SDAYLRYIEGLNV

-1648 WDKQMNASA
+1648 WDKQMNANPD
-1657 ENTQIPDVAKLPA
+1657 NTQIPDVTKLPA

-1687 WTLRDMM
+1687 WTLRNMM
-1694 MRDVLAINKSL
+1694 MRDVLAINKTL

>member
-1 MFLLVNQGSSRR
+1 MIYQSYVNI
-13 QTSKPNHFQAT
+13 KYWCIF
-24 RITSPHLAAR
+24 
-34 ASFPHGVHQQVCK
+34 VC
-47 LDKSTRN
+47 
-54 SISFHPHVIIIIEDQ
+54 IHVYIAYFI
-69 HRNICFL
+69 RLF

-90 GTEDDPDD
+90 GTEDDADD
-98 VQPEPTKRRRKLDP
+98 IPPEPTKRRKKLDP

-149 YYEVVSNPI
+149 YYDVVTNPI
-158 DLLKVQQKLK
+158 DLLKVQQKLR

-206 WELCLTTKNRIMDEY
+206 WELCINTKNRIMEEY
-221 EDSEQKG
+221 EDPEPKG
-228 KIILKVGRLAR
+228 KLILKVGRLAR
-239 KVTTRQD
+239 KATTKQE

-258 DEESMQPYEDLFAA
+258 DEETMQQFEDLFAA
-272 VMTAT
+272 IMTAT
-277 DPQDNNRPLNTPFQL
+277 DPADNNRPLHTMFQL
-292 RPSKKLYPE
+292 KPSKKLYPE
-301 YYEVIENPVDLKTVA
+301 YYDVIETPVDLKTVA
-316 RRIQEGAYASL
+316 RKIQEGVYNS
-327 IEMERD
+327 ITDMEKD

-360 IIVSAAKKQE
+360 IITAAARKQDIGL
-370 SNAGG
+370 S
-375 MLPKSMS
+375 S
-382 TVTSTRSKRGRSAV
+382 TVPKIATTAPSTRSKRGSRTMA
-396 QSLVAATAALADED
+396 QSLIAQTATLPDED
-410 EDESDDEE
+410 EESDDEE
-418 EDVNDGEESDNPQWQ
+418 EEPAETEEADNPQWQ
-433 LFQTIKTAP
+433 LFQTIRTAP
-442 NSQGVRMSE
+442 NNQGVRMSE
-451 YYWKL
+451 YFWKL
-456 PSKRN
+456 PSKRL

-467 AIKNP
+467 TIKNP
-472 ISLYQ
+472 ISLLQ

-497 NIMFENAKKYNVH
+497 NIMFENAKKYNIH

-518 AKLQKIMQ
+518 VKLQKIMQ

-532 LEFDQDSESDSDSEN
+532 LEFDQDSDSDSEFEN
-547 NLQQPKLIKR
+547 SSHQPKLIKR
-557 ASNVLTRG
+557 ASNLLTRG
-565 KYKDNVPLKKR
+565 KYKDNIPLKKR
-576 LHVLV
+576 LYALV
-581 KCVMEYVCE
+581 KCVIEYVCE

-606 LYADYYQIIQEPIDM
+606 LYPDYYQVIAEPIDM
-621 LGIEA
+621 LAIEA

-633 QSENELIA
+633 QSENELIQ

-662 DANVLE
+662 DANTLE
-668 KVLMDK
+668 RVLMDK
-674 VKELGPLSESGKPV
+674 VKELGPLPETGKPT
-688 KSAASTPTRN
+688 KSSASTPTRN
-698 VGRPKKVVPLHVQK
+698 VGRPKKVVPLHLQK
-712 LRTMYDTIK
+712 LKTMYDTIK
-721 EYHDTKGRQ
+721 DYHDGKGRQ
-730 LSQIFM
+730 LSLIFM

-756 MEKIASILKNNGYD
+756 MEKIASTLKNNGYEN
-770 SLDELVSDFILM
+770 LDELVSDFILM

-804 RLVLQTKVQL
+804 RLVLQTKLQL
-814 SEDDESVPDVAAAVQ
+814 SEDEESVPDVSAAIQ

-864 GKKVRGLSLDLIKR
+864 GKKIRGLSLDLIKR
-878 RLDRGAYKRL
+878 RLDRGVYKRL

-898 LERARKLSRSDSQ
+898 LERARRLSRTDSQ

-924 RTRDDVTRSG
+924 RTRDEVTRGG

-943 YTLLNL
+943 YTLLDL
-949 SEQVAD
+949 SAQVAE
-955 LKRAKLQQELSLP
+955 LKRVKLQQELSLP
-968 QEEESCD
+968 NEDESCD
-975 ASDVKDVGNVSNV
+975 GNETKDSETNTNTEGSNSD
-988 GNTVSGGGV
+988 SGGS
-997 AMSFNQEVYRPGD
+997 MSFNQEIYRAGD
-1010 FVYVE
+1010 FAYIE
-1015 PTERGMELS
+1015 PTERGMEYS
-1024 VMLIERLWTNA
+1024 VVLIERLWTNA
-1035 EGQQMLYGNVFYRP
+1035 EGQQMLYGNLFYRP
-1049 SETYHVASRKFIE
+1049 SETYHVASRKFLD

-1069 SHLAVP
+1069 AHVAIP
-1075 LAKVAGRCSVL
+1075 LAKVAGRCCVL
-1086 SVKDYFRMRPEGFPE
+1086 SVKDYFRMQPEGFLE

-1123 WNFDPEHLKLV
+1123 WNFDPDHLKLI
-1134 PRERPLETK
+1134 PRDKPLEPK
-1143 RVVSVYKERLE
+1143 RVISVYKERLE

-1169 IEKEKPNVITFN
+1169 TEKERPNVILYN
-1181 SDDME
+1181 SDDTE
-1186 NTYFEQYNTCVGPI
+1186 NTYYEQYNTCAGSV

-1215 QISQVDTIWSTK
+1215 QIAQIDAIWSTK
-1227 DGKCFFKG
+1227 DGKCYFKG
-1235 PWLLMPP
+1235 PWLLMPA
-1242 EIPHAPTKLFYKQ
+1242 EVPHTPTKLFYKQ
-1255 EIFLSTV
+1255 ELFLSTV

-1273 KCAVLDYGEYVCSR
+1273 KCAVLDYGEYICSR

-1295 VFICESTYDEGK
+1295 VYICESLYDESK
-1307 NLMRK
+1307 SLMKK
-1312 LGTEGLKK
+1312 LGQEGLKK
-1320 FNHSSEVTD
+1320 FNHNSAVTE

-1340 PPKEASPLLPKLES
+1340 PAKEASPLLPKLEP
-1354 DILNMG
+1354 DVLGMG

-1383 VGSTEAQPI
+1383 VGSAEAQPV
-1392 LSNIQ
+1392 LSNTQ
-1397 TPVSAKKKATGKK
+1397 TPVSTKKKTAGKK

-1462 KMNEDGGQIVNKPV
+1462 KMNEDGGQLKGNNVS
-1476 AVMGVGPQPD
+1476 VGTNALQD
-1486 QVFECCWDGCDWQF
+1486 VVYECCWDNCDWQF

-1514 NGHVQAS
+1514 NGHVQSSFINAAS
-1521 FANATADVEFQ
+1521 DVEFQ

-1569 VVPPAERSK
+1569 IIPPSERSK
-1578 NYMASKGPTILPPME
+1578 NYMASKGPTVLPPME

-1603 SGVPAVKQPEP
+1603 SNIPVTKQPEP
-1614 VFITVPPRPSRVLH
+1614 MFVAVPPRPSRVLH
-1628 SDAYLRYIEGLNT
+1628 SDAYLRYIEALNV

-1648 WDKQMNASA
+1648 WDKQMNANPD
-1657 ENTQIPDVAKLPA
+1657 NTQIPDVTKLPA

-1687 WTLRDMM
+1687 WTLRNMM
-1694 MRDVLAINKSL
+1694 MRDVLAINKTL

>member
-1 MFLLVNQGSSRR
+1 M
-13 QTSKPNHFQAT
+13 
-24 RITSPHLAAR
+24 
-34 ASFPHGVHQQVCK
+34 ASA
-47 LDKSTRN
+47 KSC
-54 SISFHPHVIIIIEDQ
+54 VIVDY
-69 HRNICFL
+69 RSGR
-76 KMNKRRRTSSVASR
+76 MNKRRRTSSVASR
-90 GTEDDPDD
+90 GTEDDGEDLP
-98 VQPEPTKRRRKLDP
+98 PEPTKRRKKLDP

-125 QKREDGTLLCD
+125 QKKEDGTLLCD

-195 TSPEYKDATEL
+195 TSPEYKDASEL
-206 WELCLTTKNRIMDEY
+206 WELCTNTKNRIMEEY
-221 EDSEQKG
+221 EDPEPKG
-228 KIILKVGRLAR
+228 KLILKVGRLAR
-239 KVTTRQD
+239 KATLKQD

-258 DEESMQPYEDLFAA
+258 DEETMQQFEDLFAA

-277 DPQDNNRPLNTPFQL
+277 DPTDNNRPLHAMFQL
-292 RPSKKLYPE
+292 KPSKKLYPE
-301 YYEVIENPVDLKTVA
+301 YYDVIETPVDLKTVA
-316 RRIQEGAYASL
+316 RKIQEGAYSG
-327 IEMERD
+327 IGDMEKD
-333 LMLMCRNACQFNEP
+333 LMLMCRNACHFNEP

-360 IIVSAAKKQE
+360 IITTAAKRQDSGLGNNSIKI
-370 SNAGG
+370 S
-375 MLPKSMS
+375 S
-382 TVTSTRSKRGRSAV
+382 TAPSTRSKRGSRTMA
-396 QSLVAATAALADED
+396 QSMIAQTALLLDED
-410 EDESDDEE
+410 EESDDEE
-418 EDVNDGEESDNPQWQ
+418 EEPAETEEADNPQWQ
-433 LFQTIKTAP
+433 LFQTIRTAP
-442 NSQGVRMSE
+442 NNQGVRMSE
-451 YYWKL
+451 YFWKL
-456 PSKRN
+456 PSKRL

-467 AIKNP
+467 MIKNP
-472 ISLYQ
+472 ISLLQ

-497 NIMFENAKKYNVH
+497 NIMFENAKKYNIH

-518 AKLQKIMQ
+518 VKLQKIMQ

-532 LEFDQDSESDSDSEN
+532 LEFDQVNKSYYKDSDSDSESEN
-547 NLQQPKLIKR
+547 SSQQPKLIKR
-557 ASNVLTRG
+557 ASNLLTRG
-565 KYKDNVPLKKR
+565 KYKDNIPLKKR
-576 LHVLV
+576 LYALV
-581 KCVMEYVCE
+581 KCVIEYVCE

-606 LYADYYQIIQEPIDM
+606 LYPDYYQIIAEPIDM
-621 LGIEA
+621 LAIEA

-633 QSENELIA
+633 QNENELIQ

-662 DANVLE
+662 DANTLE

-674 VKELGPLSESGKPV
+674 VKELGPLPEQIKP
-688 KSAASTPTRN
+688 KSTASTPTRN
-698 VGRPKKVVPLHVQK
+698 VGRPKKVVPLHLQK

-721 EYHDTKGRQ
+721 DYHDAKGRQ
-730 LSQIFM
+730 LSLIFM

-756 MEKIASILKNNGYD
+756 MEKIASTLKNNGYD
-770 SLDELVSDFILM
+770 NLDELVSDFILM

-804 RLVLQTKVQL
+804 RLVLQTKLQF
-814 SEDDESVPDVAAAVQ
+814 SEDDESVPDVSAAIQ

-864 GKKVRGLSLDLIKR
+864 GKRIRGLSLDLIKR

-898 LERARKLSRSDSQ
+898 LERARRLSRTDSQ

-924 RTRDDVTRSG
+924 RTRDEITRGG

-943 YTLLNL
+943 YTLLDL
-949 SEQVAD
+949 SAQVAE
-955 LKRAKLQQELSLP
+955 LKRVKHQQELTMP
-968 QEEESCD
+968 NEDESCD
-975 ASDVKDVGNVSNV
+975 GNETKDSETNTSTEGNHND
-988 GNTVSGGGV
+988 GGGGS
-997 AMSFNQEVYRPGD
+997 MSFNQEVYRAGD
-1010 FVYVE
+1010 FAYIE
-1015 PTERGMELS
+1015 PTERGMEYS
-1024 VMLIERLWTNA
+1024 VVLIERLWTNT
-1035 EGQQMLYGNVFYRP
+1035 EGQQMLYGNLFYRP
-1049 SETYHVASRKFIE
+1049 SETYHIASRKFLD

-1069 SHLAVP
+1069 AHVAVP
-1075 LAKVAGRCSVL
+1075 LIKVAGRCCVL
-1086 SVKDYFRMRPEGFPE
+1086 SVKDYFRMQPEGFLE

-1123 WNFDPEHLKLV
+1123 WNFDPDHLKLI
-1134 PRERPLETK
+1134 PREKPLEPK
-1143 RVVSVYKERLE
+1143 RVISVYKERLE

-1169 IEKEKPNVITFN
+1169 TEKERPNVILYNPEDT
-1181 SDDME
+1181 E
-1186 NTYFEQYNTCVGPI
+1186 NTYYEQYNTCAGSV

-1215 QISQVDTIWSTK
+1215 QIAQIDAIWATK
-1227 DGKCFFKG
+1227 DGKCYFKG
-1235 PWLLMPP
+1235 PWLLMPG
-1242 EIPHAPTKLFYKQ
+1242 EVPHAPTKLFYKQ
-1255 EIFLSTV
+1255 ELFLSTV

-1273 KCAVLDYGEYVCSR
+1273 KCAVLDYGEYICSR

-1295 VFICESTYDEGK
+1295 IYICESLYDESK
-1307 NLMRK
+1307 SLMKK
-1312 LGTEGLKK
+1312 LNQEGLKK
-1320 FNHSSEVTD
+1320 FNHSSAVTE

-1340 PPKEASPLLPKLES
+1340 PAKVPGDVAQTQNQVKS
-1354 DILNMG
+1354 
-1360 VGLGVGVGVG
+1360 VT
-1370 VGEDSMDAGGPPS
+1370 PS
-1383 VGSTEAQPI
+1383 SAQFEMK
-1392 LSNIQ
+1392 
-1397 TPVSAKKKATGKK
+1397 TTGKK

-1462 KMNEDGGQIVNKPV
+1462 KINEDGGQLKGGS
-1476 AVMGVGPQPD
+1476 MTVGTNALQD
-1486 QVFECCWDGCDWQF
+1486 VVYECCWDNCDWQF

-1514 NGHVQAS
+1514 NGHVQSS
-1521 FANATADVEFQ
+1521 FTNAAPDVDFQ

-1558 KEVHILKSNGR
+1558 KEVHILKANGR
-1569 VVPPAERSK
+1569 IIPPSERSK

-1603 SGVPAVKQPEP
+1603 SNIPATKQPEP
-1614 VFITVPPRPSRVLH
+1614 MFVSVPPRPSRVLH
-1628 SDAYLRYIEGLNT
+1628 SDAYLRYIEGLNV

-1648 WDKQMNASA
+1648 WDKQMNATP
-1657 ENTQIPDVAKLPA
+1657 ENTQIPDITKLPA

-1687 WTLRDMM
+1687 WTLRNMM
-1694 MRDVLAINKSL
+1694 MRDVLAINKTL